1 MCLPEDMK
9 GNMVTLTP
17 YYGCLSNI
25 VENMAKTKKYTGE
38 EVLTLVGQYM
48 SDADTAKVRA
58 AYEWASDLHKG
69 QLRKSGE
76 PYIIHPIQVAGILA
90 ELKMGTATVIS
101 GYLHDV
107 VEDTPATLADVE
119 AKFGETISQIIDGVT
134 KISKIQYKNSQEQ
147 LAENHRKLLL
157 AMSKDIRVI
166 IVKLADRL
174 HNMRTLGALREEK
187 QHRIA
192 SETLDIYAPL
202 ADRLGISTIKWEL
215 EDLSLSYLNQEKYH
229 SIASR
234 MNMKRDERIRYVQ
247 EAVSEIEAAIQ
258 ELELQHIDVYGRPK
272 HIYSIYRKM
281 TDKHKAFEEIYDL
294 SAVRVLTETIPDT
307 YAVLGAI
314 HSKWMPLPG
323 RFKDYIAL
331 PKANGYQSL
340 HTTVIGPGGR
350 PLEVQ
355 IRTHTMHEVAEFGV
369 AAHWAYKQNKG
380 ANKEVKIND
389 HSQQALNVIQGI
401 LELQEDAKNAEDF
414 MDGVQG
420 DLFSDRVYAFTP
432 RGDVF
437 ELAKG
442 AGPLDM
448 AFSIHTNV
456 GIKTTGA
463 KINGRIVPLDYKI
476 KTGDIIE
483 IITSTSAKPSRDWLD
498 LVSTRRAR
506 NKIKQYFKQLDRD
519 DNIEAGRELVTRNL
533 RDTGFSTIAILSTEN
548 LTKTAEVLHYHS
560 YDDMFAA
567 IGYGDVTVPGVV
579 NKLTEGIREAQQEA
593 ETAELQRE
601 LLEEGHE
608 IKRGETAL
616 TQRQKGSADDIVIA
630 GVDNLLIRLGRCC
643 TPVPGDQVIG
653 YITKGRGI
661 SVHRVGC
668 PNIRAAETQGQR
680 LVDVQWED
688 EEGLKPNYDA
698 DLTVHG
704 ENRNGLLNDV
714 LRAVNGRT
722 RFVNSVNG
730 HVTKN
735 GMAQV
740 SLSLGVKNSMQL
752 NGIMDALNTLPAVY
766 DVERT
771 FH

>member
-1 MCLPEDMK
+1 
-9 GNMVTLTP
+9 
-17 YYGCLSNI
+17 
-25 VENMAKTKKYTGE
+25 MAKTKHYTGP
-38 EVLTLVGQYM
+38 EVLEMVGQYM
-48 SDADTAKVRA
+48 SESDTKNVKK
-58 AYEWASDLHKG
+58 AYEWASELHKE
-69 QLRKSGE
+69 QKRKSGE

-90 ELKMGTATVIS
+90 ELKMDTATVIS

-107 VEDTPATLADVE
+107 VEDTTATLQDVRDN
-119 AKFGETISQIIDGVT
+119 FGETIAQIIDGVT
-134 KISKIQYKNSQEQ
+134 KISKIQYQSSQEQ

-187 QHRIA
+187 QKRIA
-192 SETLDIYAPL
+192 KETLEIYAPL

-215 EDLSLSYLNQEKYH
+215 EDLSLSYIDPEQYYH
-229 SIASR
+229 IASL
-234 MNMKRDERIRYVQ
+234 MNMKREERISYVQ
-247 EAVSEIEAAIQ
+247 EAVDQINGAIKD
-258 ELELQHIDVYGRPK
+258 LELSHVDVYGRPK

-281 TDKHKAFEEIYDL
+281 VDKHKAFEEIYDL
-294 SAVRVLTETIPDT
+294 LAVRVLTDSIPDT

-314 HSKWMPLPG
+314 HSKWTPIPG

-340 HTTVIGPGGR
+340 HTTVIGPDGR

-355 IRTHTMHEVAEFGV
+355 IRTHHMHEVAEYGV
-369 AAHWAYKQNKG
+369 AAHWAYKKNRDS
-380 ANKEVKIND
+380 NKEANVDDN
-389 HSQQALNVIQGI
+389 SQQALNVIQGI
-401 LELQEDAKNAEDF
+401 LELQENAKNAEDF
-414 MDGVQG
+414 MDGVTG

-448 AFSIHTNV
+448 AFSIHTNI

-483 IITSTSAKPSRDWLD
+483 IITSANAKPSRDWLEI
-498 LVSTRRAR
+498 VSTRRAR
-506 NKIKQYFKQLDRD
+506 NKIKQYFKQLDRE
-519 DNIEAGRELVTRNL
+519 DNISAARELLAKNL
-533 RDTGFSTIAILSTEN
+533 RDNNFNPAEILTPEN
-548 LTKTAEVLHYHS
+548 IQETADKMHYHTP
-560 YDDMFAA
+560 DDILAA
-567 IGYGDVTVPGVV
+567 IGFGDIAVPGVA
-579 NKLTEGIREAQQEA
+579 NKLTEKIREANEEA
-593 ETAELQRE
+593 ATAELQRE
-601 LLEEGHE
+601 MLEEGHE
-608 IKRGETAL
+608 ITRDETAF
-616 TQRQKGSADDIVIA
+616 TKRQKSTADDIVIA
-630 GVDNLLIRLGRCC
+630 GVDNLLVRLGRCC
-643 TPVPGDQVIG
+643 TPVPGDDVKG

-668 PNIRAAETQGQR
+668 PNIRAAQLQGQR

-688 EEGLKPNYDA
+688 ENGSKPNYDA

-704 ENRNGLLNDV
+704 ENRGGLLNDV
-714 LRAVNGRT
+714 LRSVNGRT
-722 RFVNSVNG
+722 RYVNSVNG

-740 SLSLGVKNSMQL
+740 SLSIGVKNSEQL
-752 NGIMDALNTLPAVY
+752 TAIMDSLNNLPAVY

>member
-1 MCLPEDMK
+1 
-9 GNMVTLTP
+9 MV
-17 YYGCLSNI
+17 
-25 VENMAKTKKYTGE
+25 E
-38 EVLTLVGQYM
+38 QYM
-48 SDADTAKVRA
+48 APADAEKVKL
-58 AYEWASDLHKG
+58 AYDWASELHHN
-69 QLRKSGE
+69 QFRKSGE

-90 ELKMGTATVIS
+90 ELKMDTATVIS

-107 VEDTPATLADVE
+107 VEDTPASIQDIE
-119 AKFGETISQIIDGVT
+119 EKFGATIAQIIDGVT
-134 KISKIQYKNSQEQ
+134 KISKIEYKNSREQ

-187 QHRIA
+187 QRRIA

-202 ADRLGISTIKWEL
+202 ADRLGISAIKWEL
-215 EDLSLSYLNQEKYH
+215 EDLALSYLDPEKYYM
-229 SIASR
+229 IASQ
-234 MNMKRDERIRYVQ
+234 MNMKRDERIQYVQ
-247 EAVSEIEAAIQ
+247 EAVTEITQAIQ
-258 ELELQHIDVYGRPK
+258 DLELENVSVYGRPK

-294 SAVRVLTETIPDT
+294 SAVRVLTDTIPDT

-340 HTTVIGPGGR
+340 HTTVIGPSGR

-355 IRTHTMHEVAEFGV
+355 IRTHNMHEVAEFGV
-369 AAHWAYKQNKG
+369 AAHWAYKKNKG
-380 ANKEVKIND
+380 SNKEAKVND
-389 HSQQALNVIQGI
+389 QNQQALTVIQGI

-414 MDGVQG
+414 MAGVQG

-463 KINGRIVPLDYKI
+463 KVNGRIVPLDYKI

-483 IITSTSAKPSRDWLD
+483 IITSSTAKPSRDWLD
-498 LVSTRRAR
+498 IVSTRRAR
-506 NKIKQYFKQLDRD
+506 NKIKQYFKQLDRE
-519 DNIEAGRELVTRNL
+519 DNIEAGRDLLARL
-533 RDTGFSTIAILSTEN
+533 LQDTGFDPAAILTVDR
-548 LTKTAEVLHYHS
+548 LAKAAEALHYHT
-560 YDDMFAA
+560 YEDMLAA
-567 IGYGDVTVPGVV
+567 LGYGDVAVPGVA
-579 NKLTEGIREAQQEA
+579 NKLTEAIREAQQAA

-608 IKRGETAL
+608 IKRVETAL
-616 TQRQKGSADDIVIA
+616 TQRQKATADDIVIA
-630 GVDNLLIRLGRCC
+630 GVDNLLVRLGRCC
-643 TPVPGDQVIG
+643 TPVPGDDVTG

-688 EEGLKPNYDA
+688 EKGLKPNYDA

-722 RFVNSVNG
+722 KFVNSVNG

-740 SLSLGVKNSMQL
+740 SLSIGVKNSEQL
-752 NGIMDALNTLPAVY
+752 GNIMDALNNLPAVY

>member
-1 MCLPEDMK
+1 
-9 GNMVTLTP
+9 
-17 YYGCLSNI
+17 
-25 VENMAKTKKYTGE
+25 MAKTKHYTGP
-38 EVLTLVGQYM
+38 EVLEMVGQYM
-48 SDADTAKVRA
+48 SESDTKNVKK
-58 AYEWASDLHKG
+58 AYEWASELHKE
-69 QLRKSGE
+69 QKRKSGE

-90 ELKMGTATVIS
+90 ELKMDTATVIS

-107 VEDTPATLADVE
+107 VEDTTATLQDVRDN
-119 AKFGETISQIIDGVT
+119 FGETIAQIIDGVT
-134 KISKIQYKNSQEQ
+134 KISKIQYQSSQEQ

-157 AMSKDIRVI
+157 AMPKDIRVI

-187 QHRIA
+187 QKRIA
-192 SETLDIYAPL
+192 KETLEIYAPL

-215 EDLSLSYLNQEKYH
+215 EDLSLSYIDSEQYYH
-229 SIASR
+229 IASL
-234 MNMKRDERIRYVQ
+234 MNMKREERISYVQ
-247 EAVSEIEAAIQ
+247 EAVDQINGAIKD
-258 ELELQHIDVYGRPK
+258 LELSHVNVYGRPK

-281 TDKHKAFEEIYDL
+281 VDKHKAFEEIYDL
-294 SAVRVLTETIPDT
+294 LAVRVLTDSIPDT

-314 HSKWMPLPG
+314 HSKWTPIPG

-340 HTTVIGPGGR
+340 HTTVIGPDGR

-355 IRTHTMHEVAEFGV
+355 IRTHHMHEVAEYGV
-369 AAHWAYKQNKG
+369 AAHWAYKKNRG
-380 ANKEVKIND
+380 SNKEANVDGN
-389 HSQQALNVIQGI
+389 SQQALNVIQGI
-401 LELQEDAKNAEDF
+401 LELQENAKNAEDF
-414 MDGVQG
+414 MDGVTG

-448 AFSIHTNV
+448 AFSIHTNI

-483 IITSTSAKPSRDWLD
+483 IITSANAKPSRDWLEI
-498 LVSTRRAR
+498 VSTRRAR
-506 NKIKQYFKQLDRD
+506 NKIKQYFKQLDRE
-519 DNIEAGRELVTRNL
+519 DNIAAARELLAKNL
-533 RDTGFSTIAILSTEN
+533 RDNNFNPAEILTPEN
-548 LTKTAEVLHYHS
+548 IQETADKMHYHTP
-560 YDDMFAA
+560 DDMLAA
-567 IGYGDVTVPGVV
+567 IGFGDIAVPGVA
-579 NKLTEGIREAQQEA
+579 NKLTEKIREANEEA
-593 ETAELQRE
+593 ATAELQRE
-601 LLEEGHE
+601 MLEEGHE
-608 IKRGETAL
+608 ITRDETAF
-616 TQRQKGSADDIVIA
+616 TKRQKSTADDIVIA
-630 GVDNLLIRLGRCC
+630 GVDNLLVRLGRCC
-643 TPVPGDQVIG
+643 TPVPGDDVKG

-668 PNIRAAETQGQR
+668 PNIRAAQLQGQR

-688 EEGLKPNYDA
+688 ENGSKPNYDA

-704 ENRNGLLNDV
+704 ENRGGLLNDV
-714 LRAVNGRT
+714 LRSVNGRT
-722 RFVNSVNG
+722 RYVNSVNG

-740 SLSLGVKNSMQL
+740 SLSIGVKNSEQL
-752 NGIMDALNTLPAVY
+752 TAIMDSLNNLPAVY

>member
-1 MCLPEDMK
+1 
-9 GNMVTLTP
+9 
-17 YYGCLSNI
+17 
-25 VENMAKTKKYTGE
+25 MAKTKHYTGP
-38 EVLTLVGQYM
+38 EVLEMVGQYM
-48 SDADTAKVRA
+48 SESDTKNVKK
-58 AYEWASDLHKG
+58 AYEWASELHKE
-69 QLRKSGE
+69 QKRKSGE

-90 ELKMGTATVIS
+90 ELKMDTATVIS

-107 VEDTPATLADVE
+107 VEDTTATLQDVRDN
-119 AKFGETISQIIDGVT
+119 FGETIAQIIDGVT
-134 KISKIQYKNSQEQ
+134 KISKIQYQSSQEQ

-187 QHRIA
+187 QKRIA
-192 SETLDIYAPL
+192 KETLEIYAPL

-215 EDLSLSYLNQEKYH
+215 EDLSLSYIDSEQYYH
-229 SIASR
+229 IASL
-234 MNMKRDERIRYVQ
+234 MNMKREERISYVQ
-247 EAVSEIEAAIQ
+247 EAVDQINGAIKD
-258 ELELQHIDVYGRPK
+258 LELSHVDVYGRPK

-281 TDKHKAFEEIYDL
+281 VDKHKAFEEIYDL
-294 SAVRVLTETIPDT
+294 LAVRVLTDSIPDT

-314 HSKWMPLPG
+314 HSKWTPIPG

-340 HTTVIGPGGR
+340 HTTVIGPDGR

-355 IRTHTMHEVAEFGV
+355 IRTHHMHEVAEYGV
-369 AAHWAYKQNKG
+369 AAHWAYKKNRG
-380 ANKEVKIND
+380 SNKEANVDGN
-389 HSQQALNVIQGI
+389 SQQALNVIQGI
-401 LELQEDAKNAEDF
+401 LELQENAKNAEDF
-414 MDGVQG
+414 MDGVTG

-448 AFSIHTNV
+448 AFSIHTNI

-483 IITSTSAKPSRDWLD
+483 IITSANAKPSRDWLEI
-498 LVSTRRAR
+498 VSTRRAR
-506 NKIKQYFKQLDRD
+506 NKIKQYFKQLDRE
-519 DNIEAGRELVTRNL
+519 DNIAAARELLAKNL
-533 RDTGFSTIAILSTEN
+533 RDNNFNPAEILTPEN
-548 LTKTAEVLHYHS
+548 IQETADKMHYHTP
-560 YDDMFAA
+560 DDMLAA
-567 IGYGDVTVPGVV
+567 IGFGDIAVPGVA
-579 NKLTEGIREAQQEA
+579 NKLTEKIREANEEA
-593 ETAELQRE
+593 ATAELQRE
-601 LLEEGHE
+601 MLEEGHE
-608 IKRGETAL
+608 ITRDETAF
-616 TQRQKGSADDIVIA
+616 TKRQKSTADDIVIA
-630 GVDNLLIRLGRCC
+630 GVDNLLVRLGRCC
-643 TPVPGDQVIG
+643 TPVPGDDVKG

-668 PNIRAAETQGQR
+668 PNIRAAQLQGQR

-688 EEGLKPNYDA
+688 ENGSKPNYDA

-704 ENRNGLLNDV
+704 ENRGGLLNDV
-714 LRAVNGRT
+714 LRSVNGRT
-722 RFVNSVNG
+722 RYVNSVNG

-740 SLSLGVKNSMQL
+740 SLSIGVKNSEQL
-752 NGIMDALNTLPAVY
+752 TAIMDSLNNLPAVY

>member
-1 MCLPEDMK
+1 
-9 GNMVTLTP
+9 
-17 YYGCLSNI
+17 
-25 VENMAKTKKYTGE
+25 MAPA
-38 EVLTLVGQYM
+38 
-48 SDADTAKVRA
+48 DAEKVKL
-58 AYEWASDLHKG
+58 AYEWASDLHHE
-69 QLRKSGE
+69 QFRKSGE

-90 ELKMGTATVIS
+90 ELKMDTATVIS

-107 VEDTPATLADVE
+107 VEDTPASLKDIE
-119 AKFGETISQIIDGVT
+119 DKFGPTIAQIIDGVT
-134 KISKIQYKNSQEQ
+134 KISKIQYQNSQEQ

-187 QHRIA
+187 QRRIA

-215 EDLSLSYLNQEKYH
+215 EDLALSYLDPEKYYM
-229 SIASR
+229 IASQ
-234 MNMKRDERIRYVQ
+234 MNMKRDERIQYVQ
-247 EAVSEIEAAIQ
+247 EAVSEITQAIQ
-258 ELELQHIDVYGRPK
+258 DLELENVSVYGRPK

-294 SAVRVLTETIPDT
+294 SAVRVLTENIPDT

-340 HTTVIGPGGR
+340 HTTVIGPSGR

-355 IRTHTMHEVAEFGV
+355 IRTHAMHEVAEYGV
-369 AAHWAYKQNKG
+369 AAHWAYKKNKG
-380 ANKEVKIND
+380 SNKEAKVKD
-389 HSQQALNVIQGI
+389 HNQQALNVIQGI

-414 MDGVQG
+414 MAGVQG

-463 KINGRIVPLDYKI
+463 KVNGRIVPLDYKI

-483 IITSTSAKPSRDWLD
+483 IITSSTAKPSRDWLD

-519 DNIEAGRELVTRNL
+519 DNIEAGRELLSRIL
-533 RDTGFSTIAILSTEN
+533 RETGFEPSHLLTIERLIT
-548 LTKTAEVLHYHS
+548 TADMLHYHT
-560 YDDMFAA
+560 YEDMLAA
-567 IGYGDVTVPGVV
+567 IGYGDVAVPGVA
-579 NKLTEGIREAQQEA
+579 NKLTEAIREAQQEA

-608 IKRGETAL
+608 IKRDETAL
-616 TQRQKGSADDIVIA
+616 TQRQKATADDIVIA
-630 GVDNLLIRLGRCC
+630 GVDNLLVRLGRCC
-643 TPVPGDQVIG
+643 TPVPGDAVKG

-688 EEGLKPNYDA
+688 EKGLKPNYDA

-714 LRAVNGRT
+714 LRSVNGRT
-722 RFVNSVNG
+722 KFVNSVNG

-740 SLSLGVKNSMQL
+740 SLSIGVKNNEQL
-752 NGIMDALNTLPAVY
+752 GLIMDALNNLPAVY
-766 DVERT
+766 DAERA

>member
-1 MCLPEDMK
+1 
-9 GNMVTLTP
+9 
-17 YYGCLSNI
+17 
-25 VENMAKTKKYTGE
+25 MAKTKHYTGP
-38 EVLTLVGQYM
+38 EVLEMVGQYM
-48 SDADTAKVRA
+48 SESDTKNVKK
-58 AYEWASDLHKG
+58 AYEWASELHKE
-69 QLRKSGE
+69 QKRKSGE

-90 ELKMGTATVIS
+90 ELKMDTATVIS

-107 VEDTPATLADVE
+107 VEDTTATLQDVRDN
-119 AKFGETISQIIDGVT
+119 FGETIAQIIDGVT
-134 KISKIQYKNSQEQ
+134 KISKIQYQSSQEQ
-147 LAENHRKLLL
+147 LAENHRKLLS

-187 QHRIA
+187 QKRIA
-192 SETLDIYAPL
+192 KETLEIYAPL

-215 EDLSLSYLNQEKYH
+215 EDLSLSYIDSEQYYH
-229 SIASR
+229 IASL
-234 MNMKRDERIRYVQ
+234 MNMKREERISYVQ
-247 EAVSEIEAAIQ
+247 EAVDQINGAIKD
-258 ELELQHIDVYGRPK
+258 LELSHVNVYGRPK

-281 TDKHKAFEEIYDL
+281 VDKHKAFEEIYDL
-294 SAVRVLTETIPDT
+294 LAVRVLTDSIPDT

-314 HSKWMPLPG
+314 HSKWTPIPG

-340 HTTVIGPGGR
+340 HTTVIGPDGR

-355 IRTHTMHEVAEFGV
+355 IRTHHMHEVAEYGV
-369 AAHWAYKQNKG
+369 AAHWAYKKNRG
-380 ANKEVKIND
+380 SNKEANVDGN
-389 HSQQALNVIQGI
+389 SQQALNVIQGI
-401 LELQEDAKNAEDF
+401 LELQENAKNAEDF
-414 MDGVQG
+414 MDGVTG

-448 AFSIHTNV
+448 AFSIHTNI

-483 IITSTSAKPSRDWLD
+483 IITSANAKPSRDWLEI
-498 LVSTRRAR
+498 VSTRRAR
-506 NKIKQYFKQLDRD
+506 NKIKQYFKQLDRE
-519 DNIEAGRELVTRNL
+519 DNIAAARELLAKNL
-533 RDTGFSTIAILSTEN
+533 RDNNFNPAEILTPEN
-548 LTKTAEVLHYHS
+548 IQETADKMHYHTP
-560 YDDMFAA
+560 DDMLAA
-567 IGYGDVTVPGVV
+567 IGFGDIAVPGVA
-579 NKLTEGIREAQQEA
+579 NKLTEKIREANEEA
-593 ETAELQRE
+593 ATAELQRE
-601 LLEEGHE
+601 MLEEGHE
-608 IKRGETAL
+608 ITRDETAF
-616 TQRQKGSADDIVIA
+616 TKRQKSTADDIVIA
-630 GVDNLLIRLGRCC
+630 GVDNLLVRLGRCC
-643 TPVPGDQVIG
+643 TPVPGDDVKG

-668 PNIRAAETQGQR
+668 PNIRAAQLQGQR

-688 EEGLKPNYDA
+688 ENGSKPNYDA

-704 ENRNGLLNDV
+704 ENRGGLLNDV
-714 LRAVNGRT
+714 LRSVNGRT
-722 RFVNSVNG
+722 RYVNSVNG

-740 SLSLGVKNSMQL
+740 SLSIGVKNSEQL
-752 NGIMDALNTLPAVY
+752 TAIMDSLNNLPAVY

>member
-1 MCLPEDMK
+1 
-9 GNMVTLTP
+9 
-17 YYGCLSNI
+17 
-25 VENMAKTKKYTGE
+25 MAKTKHYTGP
-38 EVLTLVGQYM
+38 EVLEMVGQYM
-48 SDADTAKVRA
+48 SESDTKNVKK
-58 AYEWASDLHKG
+58 AYEWASELHKE
-69 QLRKSGE
+69 QKRKSGE

-90 ELKMGTATVIS
+90 ELKMDTATVIS

-107 VEDTPATLADVE
+107 VEDTTATLQDVRDN
-119 AKFGETISQIIDGVT
+119 FGETIAQIIDGVT
-134 KISKIQYKNSQEQ
+134 KISKIQYQSSQEQ

-187 QHRIA
+187 QKRIA
-192 SETLDIYAPL
+192 KETLEIYAPL

-215 EDLSLSYLNQEKYH
+215 EDLSLSYIDPEQYYH
-229 SIASR
+229 IASL
-234 MNMKRDERIRYVQ
+234 MNMKREERISYVQ
-247 EAVSEIEAAIQ
+247 EAVEQINGAIKD
-258 ELELQHIDVYGRPK
+258 LELSHVDVYGRPK

-281 TDKHKAFEEIYDL
+281 VDKHKAFEEIYDL
-294 SAVRVLTETIPDT
+294 LAVRVLTDSIPDT

-314 HSKWMPLPG
+314 HSKWTPIPG

-340 HTTVIGPGGR
+340 HTTVIGPDGR

-355 IRTHTMHEVAEFGV
+355 IRTHHMHEVAEYGV
-369 AAHWAYKQNKG
+369 AAHWAYKKNRG
-380 ANKEVKIND
+380 SNKEANVDDN
-389 HSQQALNVIQGI
+389 SQQALNVIQGI
-401 LELQEDAKNAEDF
+401 LELQENAKNAEDF
-414 MDGVQG
+414 MDGVTG

-448 AFSIHTNV
+448 AFSIHTNI

-483 IITSTSAKPSRDWLD
+483 IITSANAKPSRDWLEI
-498 LVSTRRAR
+498 VSTRRAR
-506 NKIKQYFKQLDRD
+506 NKIKQYFKQLDRE
-519 DNIEAGRELVTRNL
+519 DNIAAARELLAKNL
-533 RDTGFSTIAILSTEN
+533 RDNNFNPAEILTPEN
-548 LTKTAEVLHYHS
+548 IQETADKMHYHTP
-560 YDDMFAA
+560 DDMLAA
-567 IGYGDVTVPGVV
+567 IGFGDIAVPGVA
-579 NKLTEGIREAQQEA
+579 NKLTEKIREANEEA
-593 ETAELQRE
+593 ATAELQRE
-601 LLEEGHE
+601 MLEEGHE
-608 IKRGETAL
+608 ITRDETAF
-616 TQRQKGSADDIVIA
+616 TKRQKSTADDIVIA
-630 GVDNLLIRLGRCC
+630 GVDNLLVRLGRCC
-643 TPVPGDQVIG
+643 TPVPGDDVKG

-668 PNIRAAETQGQR
+668 PNIRAAQLQGQR

-688 EEGLKPNYDA
+688 ENGSKPNYDA

-704 ENRNGLLNDV
+704 ENRGGLLNDV
-714 LRAVNGRT
+714 LRSVNGRT
-722 RFVNSVNG
+722 RHVNSVNG

-740 SLSLGVKNSMQL
+740 SLSIGVKNSEQL
-752 NGIMDALNTLPAVY
+752 TAIMDSLNNLPAVY

>member
-1 MCLPEDMK
+1 
-9 GNMVTLTP
+9 
-17 YYGCLSNI
+17 
-25 VENMAKTKKYTGE
+25 MAKTKHYTGP
-38 EVLTLVGQYM
+38 EVLEMVGQYM
-48 SDADTAKVRA
+48 SESDTKNVKK
-58 AYEWASDLHKG
+58 AYEWASELHKE
-69 QLRKSGE
+69 QKRKSGE

-90 ELKMGTATVIS
+90 ELKMDTATVIS

-107 VEDTPATLADVE
+107 VEDTTATLQDVRDN
-119 AKFGETISQIIDGVT
+119 FGETIAQIIDGVT
-134 KISKIQYKNSQEQ
+134 KISKIQYQSSQEQ

-187 QHRIA
+187 QKRIA
-192 SETLDIYAPL
+192 KETLEIYAPL

-215 EDLSLSYLNQEKYH
+215 EDLSLSYIDPEQYYH
-229 SIASR
+229 IASL
-234 MNMKRDERIRYVQ
+234 MNMKREERISYVQ
-247 EAVSEIEAAIQ
+247 EAVDQINGAIKD
-258 ELELQHIDVYGRPK
+258 LELSHVDVYGRPK

-281 TDKHKAFEEIYDL
+281 VDKHKAFEEIYDL
-294 SAVRVLTETIPDT
+294 LAVRVLTDSIPDT

-314 HSKWMPLPG
+314 HSKWTPIPG

-340 HTTVIGPGGR
+340 HTTVIGPDGC

-355 IRTHTMHEVAEFGV
+355 IRTHHMHEVAEYGV
-369 AAHWAYKQNKG
+369 AAHWAYKKNRG
-380 ANKEVKIND
+380 LNKEGNVDEN
-389 HSQQALNVIQGI
+389 SQQALNVIQGI
-401 LELQEDAKNAEDF
+401 LELQENAKNAEDF
-414 MDGVQG
+414 MDGVTG

-448 AFSIHTNV
+448 AFSIHTNI

-483 IITSTSAKPSRDWLD
+483 IITSANAKPSRDWLEI
-498 LVSTRRAR
+498 VSTRRAR
-506 NKIKQYFKQLDRD
+506 NKIKQYFKQLDRE
-519 DNIEAGRELVTRNL
+519 DNIAAARELLAKNL
-533 RDTGFSTIAILSTEN
+533 RDNNFNPAEILTPEN
-548 LTKTAEVLHYHS
+548 IQETADKMHYHTP
-560 YDDMFAA
+560 DDMLAA
-567 IGYGDVTVPGVV
+567 IGFGDIAVPGVA
-579 NKLTEGIREAQQEA
+579 NKLTEKIREANEEA
-593 ETAELQRE
+593 ATAELQRE
-601 LLEEGHE
+601 MLEEGHK
-608 IKRGETAL
+608 ITRDETAF
-616 TQRQKGSADDIVIA
+616 TKRQKSTADDIVIA
-630 GVDNLLIRLGRCC
+630 GVDNLLVRLGRCC
-643 TPVPGDQVIG
+643 TPVPGDDVKG

-668 PNIRAAETQGQR
+668 PNIRAAQLQGQR

-688 EEGLKPNYDA
+688 ENGSKPNYDA

-704 ENRNGLLNDV
+704 ENRGGLLNDV
-714 LRAVNGRT
+714 LRSVNGRT
-722 RFVNSVNG
+722 RYVNSVNG

-740 SLSLGVKNSMQL
+740 SLSIGVKNSEQL
-752 NGIMDALNTLPAVY
+752 TAIMDSLNNLPAVY

>member
-1 MCLPEDMK
+1 
-9 GNMVTLTP
+9 
-17 YYGCLSNI
+17 
-25 VENMAKTKKYTGE
+25 MAKTKHYTGP
-38 EVLTLVGQYM
+38 EVLEMVGQYM
-48 SDADTAKVRA
+48 SESDTKNVKK
-58 AYEWASDLHKG
+58 AYEWASELHKE
-69 QLRKSGE
+69 QKRKSGE

-90 ELKMGTATVIS
+90 ELKMDTATVIS

-107 VEDTPATLADVE
+107 VEDTTATLQDVRDN
-119 AKFGETISQIIDGVT
+119 FGETIAQIIDGVT
-134 KISKIQYKNSQEQ
+134 KISKIQYQSSQEQ

-187 QHRIA
+187 QKRIA
-192 SETLDIYAPL
+192 KETLEIYAPL

-215 EDLSLSYLNQEKYH
+215 EDLSLSYIDPEQYYH
-229 SIASR
+229 IASL
-234 MNMKRDERIRYVQ
+234 MNMKREERISYVQ
-247 EAVSEIEAAIQ
+247 EAVDQINGTIKD
-258 ELELQHIDVYGRPK
+258 LELSHVDVYGRPK

-281 TDKHKAFEEIYDL
+281 VDKHKAFEEIYDL
-294 SAVRVLTETIPDT
+294 LAVRALTDSIPDT

-314 HSKWMPLPG
+314 HSKWTPIPG

-340 HTTVIGPGGR
+340 HTTVIGPDGR

-355 IRTHTMHEVAEFGV
+355 IRTHHMHEVAEYGV
-369 AAHWAYKQNKG
+369 AAHWAYKKNRG
-380 ANKEVKIND
+380 SNKEANVDDN
-389 HSQQALNVIQGI
+389 SQQALNVIQGI
-401 LELQEDAKNAEDF
+401 LELQENAKNAEDF
-414 MDGVQG
+414 MDGVTG

-448 AFSIHTNV
+448 AFSIHTNI

-483 IITSTSAKPSRDWLD
+483 IITSANAKPSRDWLEI
-498 LVSTRRAR
+498 VSTRRAR
-506 NKIKQYFKQLDRD
+506 NKIKQYFKQLDRE
-519 DNIEAGRELVTRNL
+519 DNIAAARELLAKNL
-533 RDTGFSTIAILSTEN
+533 RDNNFNPAEILTPEN
-548 LTKTAEVLHYHS
+548 IQETADKMHYHTP
-560 YDDMFAA
+560 DDMLAA
-567 IGYGDVTVPGVV
+567 IGFGDIAVPGVA
-579 NKLTEGIREAQQEA
+579 NKLTEKIREANEEA
-593 ETAELQRE
+593 ATAELQRE
-601 LLEEGHE
+601 MLEEGHE
-608 IKRGETAL
+608 ITRDETAF
-616 TQRQKGSADDIVIA
+616 TKRQKSTADDIVIA
-630 GVDNLLIRLGRCC
+630 GVDNLLVRLGRCC
-643 TPVPGDQVIG
+643 TPVPGDDVKG

-668 PNIRAAETQGQR
+668 PNIRAAQLQGQR

-688 EEGLKPNYDA
+688 ENGSKPNYDA

-704 ENRNGLLNDV
+704 ENRGGLLNDV
-714 LRAVNGRT
+714 LRSVNGRT
-722 RFVNSVNG
+722 RYVNSVNG

-740 SLSLGVKNSMQL
+740 SLSIGVKNSEQL
-752 NGIMDALNTLPAVY
+752 TAIMDSLNNLPAVY

>member
-1 MCLPEDMK
+1 
-9 GNMVTLTP
+9 
-17 YYGCLSNI
+17 
-25 VENMAKTKKYTGE
+25 MAKTKHYTGP
-38 EVLTLVGQYM
+38 EVLEMVGQYM
-48 SDADTAKVRA
+48 SESDTKNVKK
-58 AYEWASDLHKG
+58 AYEWASELHKE
-69 QLRKSGE
+69 QKRKSGE

-90 ELKMGTATVIS
+90 ELKMDTATVIS

-107 VEDTPATLADVE
+107 VEDTTATLQDVRDN
-119 AKFGETISQIIDGVT
+119 FGETIAQIIDGVT
-134 KISKIQYKNSQEQ
+134 KISKIQYQSSQEQ

-187 QHRIA
+187 QKRIA
-192 SETLDIYAPL
+192 KETLEIYAPL

-215 EDLSLSYLNQEKYH
+215 EDLSLSYIDPEQYYH
-229 SIASR
+229 IASL
-234 MNMKRDERIRYVQ
+234 MNMKREERISYVQ
-247 EAVSEIEAAIQ
+247 EAVDQINGAIKD
-258 ELELQHIDVYGRPK
+258 LELSHVDVYGRPK

-281 TDKHKAFEEIYDL
+281 VDKHKAFEEIYDL
-294 SAVRVLTETIPDT
+294 LAVRVLTDSIPDT

-314 HSKWMPLPG
+314 HSKWTPIPG

-340 HTTVIGPGGR
+340 HTTVIGPDGR

-355 IRTHTMHEVAEFGV
+355 IRTHHMHEVAEYGV
-369 AAHWAYKQNKG
+369 AAHWAYKKNRG
-380 ANKEVKIND
+380 SNKEANVDDN
-389 HSQQALNVIQGI
+389 SQQALNVIQGI
-401 LELQEDAKNAEDF
+401 LELQENAKNAEDF
-414 MDGVQG
+414 MDGVTG

-448 AFSIHTNV
+448 AFSIHTNI

-483 IITSTSAKPSRDWLD
+483 IITSANAKPSRDWLEI
-498 LVSTRRAR
+498 VSTRRAR
-506 NKIKQYFKQLDRD
+506 NKIKQYFKQLDRE
-519 DNIEAGRELVTRNL
+519 DNIAAARELLAKNL
-533 RDTGFSTIAILSTEN
+533 RDNNFNPAEILTPEN
-548 LTKTAEVLHYHS
+548 IQETADKMHYHTP
-560 YDDMFAA
+560 DDMLAA
-567 IGYGDVTVPGVV
+567 IGFGDIAVPGVA
-579 NKLTEGIREAQQEA
+579 NKLTEKIREANEEA
-593 ETAELQRE
+593 ATAELQRE
-601 LLEEGHE
+601 MLEEGHE
-608 IKRGETAL
+608 ITRDETAF
-616 TQRQKGSADDIVIA
+616 TKRQKSTADDIVIA
-630 GVDNLLIRLGRCC
+630 GVDNLLVRLGRCC
-643 TPVPGDQVIG
+643 TPVPGDDVKG

-668 PNIRAAETQGQR
+668 PNIRAAQLQGQR

-688 EEGLKPNYDA
+688 ENGSKPNYDA

-704 ENRNGLLNDV
+704 ENRGGLLNDV
-714 LRAVNGRT
+714 LRSVNGRT
-722 RFVNSVNG
+722 RYVNSVNG
-730 HVTKN
+730 HVTKK

-740 SLSLGVKNSMQL
+740 SLSIGVKNSEQL
-752 NGIMDALNTLPAVY
+752 TAIMDSLNNLPAVY

>member
-1 MCLPEDMK
+1 
-9 GNMVTLTP
+9 
-17 YYGCLSNI
+17 
-25 VENMAKTKKYTGE
+25 MAKTKHYTGP
-38 EVLTLVGQYM
+38 EVLEMVGQYM
-48 SDADTAKVRA
+48 SESDTKNVKK
-58 AYEWASDLHKG
+58 AYEWASELHKE
-69 QLRKSGE
+69 QKRKSGE

-90 ELKMGTATVIS
+90 ELKMDTATVIS

-107 VEDTPATLADVE
+107 VEDTTATLQDVRDN
-119 AKFGETISQIIDGVT
+119 FGETIAQIIDGVT
-134 KISKIQYKNSQEQ
+134 KISKIQYQSSQEQ

-187 QHRIA
+187 QKRIA
-192 SETLDIYAPL
+192 KETLEIYAPL

-215 EDLSLSYLNQEKYH
+215 EDLSLSYIDPEQYYH
-229 SIASR
+229 IASL
-234 MNMKRDERIRYVQ
+234 MNMKREERISYVQ
-247 EAVSEIEAAIQ
+247 EAVDQINGAIKD
-258 ELELQHIDVYGRPK
+258 LELSHVDVYGRPK

-281 TDKHKAFEEIYDL
+281 VDKHKAFEEIYDL
-294 SAVRVLTETIPDT
+294 LAVRVLTDSIPDT

-314 HSKWMPLPG
+314 HSKWTPIPG

-340 HTTVIGPGGR
+340 HTTVIGPDGC

-355 IRTHTMHEVAEFGV
+355 IRTHHMHEVAEYGV
-369 AAHWAYKQNKG
+369 AAHWAYKKNRG
-380 ANKEVKIND
+380 SNKEANVDEN
-389 HSQQALNVIQGI
+389 SQQALNVIQGI
-401 LELQEDAKNAEDF
+401 LELQENAKNAEDF
-414 MDGVQG
+414 MDGVTG

-448 AFSIHTNV
+448 AFSIHTNI

-483 IITSTSAKPSRDWLD
+483 IITSANAKPSRDWLEI
-498 LVSTRRAR
+498 VSTRRAR
-506 NKIKQYFKQLDRD
+506 NKIKQYFKQLDRE
-519 DNIEAGRELVTRNL
+519 DNIAAARELLAKNL
-533 RDTGFSTIAILSTEN
+533 RDNNFNPAEILTPEN
-548 LTKTAEVLHYHS
+548 IQETADKMHYHTP
-560 YDDMFAA
+560 DDMLAA
-567 IGYGDVTVPGVV
+567 IGFGDIAVPGVA
-579 NKLTEGIREAQQEA
+579 NKLTEKIREANEEA
-593 ETAELQRE
+593 ATAELQRE
-601 LLEEGHE
+601 MLEEGHK
-608 IKRGETAL
+608 ITRDETAF
-616 TQRQKGSADDIVIA
+616 TKRQKSTADDIVIA
-630 GVDNLLIRLGRCC
+630 GVDNLLVRLGRCC
-643 TPVPGDQVIG
+643 TPVPGDDVKG

-668 PNIRAAETQGQR
+668 PNIRAAQLQGQR

-688 EEGLKPNYDA
+688 ENGSKPNYDA

-704 ENRNGLLNDV
+704 ENRGGLLNDV
-714 LRAVNGRT
+714 LRSVNGRT
-722 RFVNSVNG
+722 RYVNSVNG

-740 SLSLGVKNSMQL
+740 SLSIGVKNSEQL
-752 NGIMDALNTLPAVY
+752 TAIMDSLNNLPAVY

>member
-1 MCLPEDMK
+1 
-9 GNMVTLTP
+9 
-17 YYGCLSNI
+17 
-25 VENMAKTKKYTGE
+25 MAKTKQYTGP
-38 EVLTLVGQYM
+38 EVLEMVGQYM
-48 SDADTAKVRA
+48 SESDTKNVKK
-58 AYEWASDLHKG
+58 AYEWASELHKE
-69 QLRKSGE
+69 QKRKSGE

-90 ELKMGTATVIS
+90 ELKMDTATVIS

-107 VEDTPATLADVE
+107 VEDTTATLQDVRDN
-119 AKFGETISQIIDGVT
+119 FGETIAQIIDGVT
-134 KISKIQYKNSQEQ
+134 KISKIQYQSSQEQ

-187 QHRIA
+187 QKRIA
-192 SETLDIYAPL
+192 KETLEIYAPL

-215 EDLSLSYLNQEKYH
+215 EDLSLSYIDPEQYYH
-229 SIASR
+229 IASL
-234 MNMKRDERIRYVQ
+234 MNMKREERISYVQ
-247 EAVSEIEAAIQ
+247 EAVEQINGAIKD
-258 ELELQHIDVYGRPK
+258 LELSHVDVYGRPK

-281 TDKHKAFEEIYDL
+281 VDKHKAFEEIYDL
-294 SAVRVLTETIPDT
+294 LAVRVLTDSIPDT

-314 HSKWMPLPG
+314 HSKWTPIPG

-340 HTTVIGPGGR
+340 HTTVIGPDGR

-355 IRTHTMHEVAEFGV
+355 IRTHHMHEVAEYGV
-369 AAHWAYKQNKG
+369 AAHWAYKKNRG
-380 ANKEVKIND
+380 SNKEANVDDN
-389 HSQQALNVIQGI
+389 SQQALNVIQGI
-401 LELQEDAKNAEDF
+401 LELQENAKNAEDF
-414 MDGVQG
+414 MDGVTG

-448 AFSIHTNV
+448 AFSIHTNI

-483 IITSTSAKPSRDWLD
+483 IITSANAKPSRDWLEI
-498 LVSTRRAR
+498 VSTRRAR
-506 NKIKQYFKQLDRD
+506 NKIKQYFKQLDRE
-519 DNIEAGRELVTRNL
+519 DNIAAARELLAKNL
-533 RDTGFSTIAILSTEN
+533 RDNNFNPAEILTPEN
-548 LTKTAEVLHYHS
+548 IQETADKMHYHTP
-560 YDDMFAA
+560 DDMLAA
-567 IGYGDVTVPGVV
+567 IGFGDIAVPGVA
-579 NKLTEGIREAQQEA
+579 NKLTEKIREANEEA
-593 ETAELQRE
+593 ATAELQRE
-601 LLEEGHE
+601 MLEEGHE
-608 IKRGETAL
+608 ITRDETAF
-616 TQRQKGSADDIVIA
+616 TKRQKSTADDIVIA
-630 GVDNLLIRLGRCC
+630 GVDNLLVRLGRCC
-643 TPVPGDQVIG
+643 TPVPGDDVKG

-668 PNIRAAETQGQR
+668 PNIRAAQLQGQR
-680 LVDVQWED
+680 LLDVQWED
-688 EEGLKPNYDA
+688 ENGSKPNYDA

-704 ENRNGLLNDV
+704 ENRGGLLNDV
-714 LRAVNGRT
+714 LRSVNGRT
-722 RFVNSVNG
+722 RYVNSVNG

-740 SLSLGVKNSMQL
+740 SLSIGVKNSEQL
-752 NGIMDALNTLPAVY
+752 TAIMDSLNNLPAVY

>member
-1 MCLPEDMK
+1 M
-9 GNMVTLTP
+9 
-17 YYGCLSNI
+17 
-25 VENMAKTKKYTGE
+25 
-38 EVLTLVGQYM
+38 VGQYM
-48 SDADTAKVRA
+48 TPADAEKVKL
-58 AYEWASDLHKG
+58 AYDWASELHHN
-69 QLRKSGE
+69 QFRKSGE

-90 ELKMGTATVIS
+90 ELKMDTATVIS

-107 VEDTPATLADVE
+107 VEDTPASIQDIE
-119 AKFGETISQIIDGVT
+119 EKFGATIAQIIDGVT
-134 KISKIQYKNSQEQ
+134 KISKIEYKNSREQ

-187 QHRIA
+187 QRRIA

-215 EDLSLSYLNQEKYH
+215 EDLALSYLDPEKYYM
-229 SIASR
+229 IASQ
-234 MNMKRDERIRYVQ
+234 MNMKRDERIQYVQ
-247 EAVSEIEAAIQ
+247 EAVTEITQAIQ
-258 ELELQHIDVYGRPK
+258 DLELENVSVYGRPK

-294 SAVRVLTETIPDT
+294 SAVRVLTDTIPDT

-340 HTTVIGPGGR
+340 HTTVIGPSGR

-355 IRTHTMHEVAEFGV
+355 IRTHNMHEVAEFGV
-369 AAHWAYKQNKG
+369 AAHWAYKKNKG
-380 ANKEVKIND
+380 SNKEAKVND
-389 HSQQALNVIQGI
+389 QNQQALTVIQGI

-414 MDGVQG
+414 MAGVQG

-463 KINGRIVPLDYKI
+463 KVNGRIVPLDYKI

-483 IITSTSAKPSRDWLD
+483 IITSSTAKPSRDWLD
-498 LVSTRRAR
+498 IVSTRRAR
-506 NKIKQYFKQLDRD
+506 NKIKQYFKQLDRE
-519 DNIEAGRELVTRNL
+519 DNIEAGRDLLARL
-533 RDTGFSTIAILSTEN
+533 LQDTGFDPAAILTVDR
-548 LTKTAEVLHYHS
+548 LAKAAEALHYHT
-560 YDDMFAA
+560 YEDMLAA
-567 IGYGDVTVPGVV
+567 LGYGDVAVPGVA
-579 NKLTEGIREAQQEA
+579 NKLTEAIREAQQAA

-608 IKRGETAL
+608 IKRVETAL
-616 TQRQKGSADDIVIA
+616 TQRQKATADDIVIA
-630 GVDNLLIRLGRCC
+630 GVDNLLVRLGRCC
-643 TPVPGDQVIG
+643 TPVPGDDVTG

-688 EEGLKPNYDA
+688 EKGLKPNYDA

-722 RFVNSVNG
+722 KFVNSVNG

-740 SLSLGVKNSMQL
+740 SLSIGVKNSEQL
-752 NGIMDALNTLPAVY
+752 GNIMDALNNLPAVY

>member
-1 MCLPEDMK
+1 
-9 GNMVTLTP
+9 
-17 YYGCLSNI
+17 
-25 VENMAKTKKYTGE
+25 MAKTKHYTGP
-38 EVLTLVGQYM
+38 EVLEMVGQYM
-48 SDADTAKVRA
+48 SESDTENVKK
-58 AYEWASDLHKG
+58 AYEWASELHKE
-69 QLRKSGE
+69 QKRKSGE

-90 ELKMGTATVIS
+90 ELKMDTATVIS

-107 VEDTPATLADVE
+107 VEDTTATLQDVRDN
-119 AKFGETISQIIDGVT
+119 FGETIAQIIDGVT
-134 KISKIQYKNSQEQ
+134 KISKIQYQSSQEQ

-187 QHRIA
+187 QKRIA
-192 SETLDIYAPL
+192 NETLEIYAPL

-215 EDLSLSYLNQEKYH
+215 EDLSLSYIDPEQYYH
-229 SIASR
+229 IASL
-234 MNMKRDERIRYVQ
+234 MNMKREERISYVQ
-247 EAVSEIEAAIQ
+247 EAVDQINGAIKD
-258 ELELQHIDVYGRPK
+258 LELSHVDVYGRPK

-281 TDKHKAFEEIYDL
+281 VDKHKAFEEIYDL
-294 SAVRVLTETIPDT
+294 LAVRVLTNSIPDT

-314 HSKWMPLPG
+314 HSKWTPIPG

-340 HTTVIGPGGR
+340 HTTVIGPDGR

-355 IRTHTMHEVAEFGV
+355 IRTHHMHEVAEYGV
-369 AAHWAYKQNKG
+369 AAHWAYKKNRG
-380 ANKEVKIND
+380 SNKEANVDDN
-389 HSQQALNVIQGI
+389 SQQALNVIQGI
-401 LELQEDAKNAEDF
+401 LELQENAKNAEDF
-414 MDGVQG
+414 MDGVTG

-448 AFSIHTNV
+448 AFSIHTNI

-483 IITSTSAKPSRDWLD
+483 IITSANAKPSRDWLEI
-498 LVSTRRAR
+498 VSTRRAR
-506 NKIKQYFKQLDRD
+506 NKIKQYFKQLDRE
-519 DNIEAGRELVTRNL
+519 DNIAAARELLSKNL
-533 RDTGFSTIAILSTEN
+533 RDNNFNPSDILTPEN
-548 LTKTAEVLHYHS
+548 IQETADKMHYHTPN
-560 YDDMFAA
+560 DMLAA
-567 IGYGDVTVPGVV
+567 IGFGDIAVPGVA
-579 NKLTEGIREAQQEA
+579 NKLTEKIREANEEA
-593 ETAELQRE
+593 ATAELQRE
-601 LLEEGHE
+601 MLEEGHE
-608 IKRGETAL
+608 ITRDETAF
-616 TQRQKGSADDIVIA
+616 TKRQKSTADDIVIA
-630 GVDNLLIRLGRCC
+630 GVDNLLVRLGRCC
-643 TPVPGDQVIG
+643 TPVPGDDVKG

-668 PNIRAAETQGQR
+668 PNIRAAQLQGQR

-688 EEGLKPNYDA
+688 ENGSKPNYDA

-704 ENRNGLLNDV
+704 ENRGGLLNDV
-714 LRAVNGRT
+714 LRSVNGRT
-722 RFVNSVNG
+722 RYVNSVNG

-740 SLSLGVKNSMQL
+740 SLSIGVKNSEQL
-752 NGIMDALNTLPAVY
+752 TAIMDSLNNLPAVY

>member
-1 MCLPEDMK
+1 
-9 GNMVTLTP
+9 
-17 YYGCLSNI
+17 
-25 VENMAKTKKYTGE
+25 MAKTKHYTGP
-38 EVLTLVGQYM
+38 EVLEMVGQYM
-48 SDADTAKVRA
+48 SESDTKNVKK
-58 AYEWASDLHKG
+58 AYEWASELHKE
-69 QLRKSGE
+69 QKRKSGE

-90 ELKMGTATVIS
+90 ELKMDTATVIS

-107 VEDTPATLADVE
+107 VEDTTATLQDVRDN
-119 AKFGETISQIIDGVT
+119 FGETIAQIIDGVT
-134 KISKIQYKNSQEQ
+134 KISKIQYQSSQEQ

-187 QHRIA
+187 QKRIA
-192 SETLDIYAPL
+192 KETLEIYAPL

-215 EDLSLSYLNQEKYH
+215 EDLSLSYIDPEQYYH
-229 SIASR
+229 IASL
-234 MNMKRDERIRYVQ
+234 MNMKREERISYVQ
-247 EAVSEIEAAIQ
+247 EAVDQINGTIKD
-258 ELELQHIDVYGRPK
+258 LELSHVDVYGRPK

-281 TDKHKAFEEIYDL
+281 VDKHKAFEEIYDL
-294 SAVRVLTETIPDT
+294 LAVRVLTDSIPDT

-314 HSKWMPLPG
+314 HSKWTPIPG

-340 HTTVIGPGGR
+340 HTTVIGPDGR

-355 IRTHTMHEVAEFGV
+355 IRTHHMHEVAEYGV
-369 AAHWAYKQNKG
+369 AAHWAYKKNRG
-380 ANKEVKIND
+380 SNKEANVDDN
-389 HSQQALNVIQGI
+389 SQQALNVIQGI
-401 LELQEDAKNAEDF
+401 LELQENAKNAEDF
-414 MDGVQG
+414 MDGVTG

-448 AFSIHTNV
+448 AFSIHTNI

-483 IITSTSAKPSRDWLD
+483 IITSANAKPSRDWLEI
-498 LVSTRRAR
+498 VSTRRAR
-506 NKIKQYFKQLDRD
+506 NKIKQYFKQLDRE
-519 DNIEAGRELVTRNL
+519 DNIAAARELLAKNL
-533 RDTGFSTIAILSTEN
+533 RDNNFNPAEILTPEN
-548 LTKTAEVLHYHS
+548 IQETADKMHYHTP
-560 YDDMFAA
+560 DDMLAA
-567 IGYGDVTVPGVV
+567 IGFGDIAVPGVA
-579 NKLTEGIREAQQEA
+579 NKLTEKIREANEEA
-593 ETAELQRE
+593 ATAELQRE
-601 LLEEGHE
+601 MLEEGHE
-608 IKRGETAL
+608 ITRDETAF
-616 TQRQKGSADDIVIA
+616 TKRQKSTADDIVIA
-630 GVDNLLIRLGRCC
+630 GVDNLLVRLGRCC
-643 TPVPGDQVIG
+643 TPVPGDDVKG

-668 PNIRAAETQGQR
+668 PNIRAAQLQGQR

-688 EEGLKPNYDA
+688 ENGSKPSYDA

-704 ENRNGLLNDV
+704 ENRGGLLNDV
-714 LRAVNGRT
+714 LRSVNGRT
-722 RFVNSVNG
+722 RYVNSVNG

-740 SLSLGVKNSMQL
+740 SLSIGVKNSEQL
-752 NGIMDALNTLPAVY
+752 TAIMDSLNNLPAVY

>member
-1 MCLPEDMK
+1 
-9 GNMVTLTP
+9 
-17 YYGCLSNI
+17 
-25 VENMAKTKKYTGE
+25 MAKTKHYTGP
-38 EVLTLVGQYM
+38 EVLEMVGQYM
-48 SDADTAKVRA
+48 SESDTKNVKK
-58 AYEWASDLHKG
+58 AYEWASELHKE
-69 QLRKSGE
+69 QKRKSGE

-90 ELKMGTATVIS
+90 ELKMDTATVIS

-107 VEDTPATLADVE
+107 VEDTTATLQDVRDN
-119 AKFGETISQIIDGVT
+119 FGETIAQIIDGVT
-134 KISKIQYKNSQEQ
+134 KISKIQYQSSQEQ

-187 QHRIA
+187 QKRIA
-192 SETLDIYAPL
+192 KETLEIYAPL

-215 EDLSLSYLNQEKYH
+215 EDLSLSYIDSEQYYH
-229 SIASR
+229 IASL
-234 MNMKRDERIRYVQ
+234 MNMKREERISYVQ
-247 EAVSEIEAAIQ
+247 EAVDQINGAIKD
-258 ELELQHIDVYGRPK
+258 LELSHVNVYGRPK

-281 TDKHKAFEEIYDL
+281 VDKHKAFEEIYDL
-294 SAVRVLTETIPDT
+294 LAVRVLTDSIPDT

-314 HSKWMPLPG
+314 HSKWTPIPG

-340 HTTVIGPGGR
+340 HTTVIGPDGR

-355 IRTHTMHEVAEFGV
+355 IRTHHMHEVAEYGV
-369 AAHWAYKQNKG
+369 AAHWAYKKNRG
-380 ANKEVKIND
+380 SNKEANVDDN
-389 HSQQALNVIQGI
+389 SQQALNVIQGI
-401 LELQEDAKNAEDF
+401 LELQENAKNAEDF
-414 MDGVQG
+414 MDGVTG

-448 AFSIHTNV
+448 AFSIHTNI

-483 IITSTSAKPSRDWLD
+483 IITSANAKPSRDWLEI
-498 LVSTRRAR
+498 VSTRRAR
-506 NKIKQYFKQLDRD
+506 NKIKQYFKQLDRE
-519 DNIEAGRELVTRNL
+519 DNIAAARELLAKNL
-533 RDTGFSTIAILSTEN
+533 RDNNFNPAEILTPEN
-548 LTKTAEVLHYHS
+548 IQETADKMHYHTP
-560 YDDMFAA
+560 DDMLAA
-567 IGYGDVTVPGVV
+567 IGFGDIAVPGVA
-579 NKLTEGIREAQQEA
+579 NKLTEKIREANEEA
-593 ETAELQRE
+593 ATAELQRE
-601 LLEEGHE
+601 MLEEGHE
-608 IKRGETAL
+608 ITRDETAF
-616 TQRQKGSADDIVIA
+616 TKRQKSTADDIVIA
-630 GVDNLLIRLGRCC
+630 GVDNLLVRLGRCC
-643 TPVPGDQVIG
+643 TPVPGDDVKG

-668 PNIRAAETQGQR
+668 PNIRAAQLQGQR

-688 EEGLKPNYDA
+688 ENGSKPNYDA

-704 ENRNGLLNDV
+704 ENRGGLLNDV
-714 LRAVNGRT
+714 LRSVNGRT
-722 RFVNSVNG
+722 RYVNSVNG

-740 SLSLGVKNSMQL
+740 SLSIGVKNSEQL
-752 NGIMDALNTLPAVY
+752 TAIMDSLNNLPAVY

>member
-1 MCLPEDMK
+1 
-9 GNMVTLTP
+9 
-17 YYGCLSNI
+17 
-25 VENMAKTKKYTGE
+25 MAKTKHYTGP
-38 EVLTLVGQYM
+38 EVLEMVGQYM
-48 SDADTAKVRA
+48 SESDTKNVKK
-58 AYEWASDLHKG
+58 AYEWASELHKE
-69 QLRKSGE
+69 QKRKSGE

-90 ELKMGTATVIS
+90 ELKMDTATVIS

-107 VEDTPATLADVE
+107 VEDTTATLQDVRDN
-119 AKFGETISQIIDGVT
+119 FGETIAQIIDGVT
-134 KISKIQYKNSQEQ
+134 KISKIQYQSSQEQ

-187 QHRIA
+187 QKRIA
-192 SETLDIYAPL
+192 KETLEIYAPL

-215 EDLSLSYLNQEKYH
+215 EDLSLSYIDPEQYYH
-229 SIASR
+229 IASL
-234 MNMKRDERIRYVQ
+234 MNMKREERISYVQ
-247 EAVSEIEAAIQ
+247 EAVDQINGAIKD
-258 ELELQHIDVYGRPK
+258 LELSHVDVYGRPK

-281 TDKHKAFEEIYDL
+281 VDKHKAFEEIYDL
-294 SAVRVLTETIPDT
+294 LAVRVLTDSIPDT

-314 HSKWMPLPG
+314 HSKWTPIPG

-340 HTTVIGPGGR
+340 HTTVIGPDGR

-355 IRTHTMHEVAEFGV
+355 IRTHHMHEVAEYGV
-369 AAHWAYKQNKG
+369 AAHWAYKKNRG
-380 ANKEVKIND
+380 SNKEANVDDN
-389 HSQQALNVIQGI
+389 SQQALNVIQGI
-401 LELQEDAKNAEDF
+401 LELQENAKNAEDF
-414 MDGVQG
+414 MDGVTG

-448 AFSIHTNV
+448 AFSIHTNI

-483 IITSTSAKPSRDWLD
+483 IITFANAKPSRDWLEI
-498 LVSTRRAR
+498 VSTRRAR
-506 NKIKQYFKQLDRD
+506 NKIKQYFKQLDRE
-519 DNIEAGRELVTRNL
+519 DNIAAARELLAKNL
-533 RDTGFSTIAILSTEN
+533 RDNNFNPAEILTPEN
-548 LTKTAEVLHYHS
+548 IQETADKMHYHTP
-560 YDDMFAA
+560 DDMLAA
-567 IGYGDVTVPGVV
+567 IGFGDIAVPGVA
-579 NKLTEGIREAQQEA
+579 NKLTEKIREANEEA
-593 ETAELQRE
+593 ATAELQRE
-601 LLEEGHE
+601 MLEEGHE
-608 IKRGETAL
+608 ITRDETAF
-616 TQRQKGSADDIVIA
+616 TKRQKSTADDIVIA
-630 GVDNLLIRLGRCC
+630 GVDNLLVRLGRCC
-643 TPVPGDQVIG
+643 TPVPGDDVKG

-668 PNIRAAETQGQR
+668 PNIRAAQLQGQR

-688 EEGLKPNYDA
+688 ENGSKPNYDA

-704 ENRNGLLNDV
+704 ENRGGLLNDV
-714 LRAVNGRT
+714 LRSVNGRT
-722 RFVNSVNG
+722 RYVNSVNG

-740 SLSLGVKNSMQL
+740 SLSIGVKNSEQL
-752 NGIMDALNTLPAVY
+752 TAIMDSLNNLPAVY

>member
-1 MCLPEDMK
+1 
-9 GNMVTLTP
+9 
-17 YYGCLSNI
+17 
-25 VENMAKTKKYTGE
+25 MAKTKHYTGP
-38 EVLTLVGQYM
+38 EVLEMVGQYM
-48 SDADTAKVRA
+48 SESDTKNVKK
-58 AYEWASDLHKG
+58 AYEWASELHKE
-69 QLRKSGE
+69 QKRKSGE

-90 ELKMGTATVIS
+90 ELKMDTATVIS

-107 VEDTPATLADVE
+107 VEDTTATLQDVRDN
-119 AKFGETISQIIDGVT
+119 FGETIAQIIDGVT
-134 KISKIQYKNSQEQ
+134 KISKIQYQSSQEQ

-187 QHRIA
+187 QKRIA
-192 SETLDIYAPL
+192 KETLEIYAPL

-215 EDLSLSYLNQEKYH
+215 EDLSLSYIDPEQYYH
-229 SIASR
+229 IASL
-234 MNMKRDERIRYVQ
+234 MNMKREERISYVQ
-247 EAVSEIEAAIQ
+247 EAVDQINGAIKD
-258 ELELQHIDVYGRPK
+258 LELSHVDVYGRPK

-281 TDKHKAFEEIYDL
+281 VDKHKAFEEIYDL
-294 SAVRVLTETIPDT
+294 LAVRVLTDSIPDT

-314 HSKWMPLPG
+314 HSKWTPIPG

-340 HTTVIGPGGR
+340 HTTVIGPDGR

-355 IRTHTMHEVAEFGV
+355 IRTHHMHEVAEYGV
-369 AAHWAYKQNKG
+369 AAHWAYKKNRG
-380 ANKEVKIND
+380 SNKEANVDDN
-389 HSQQALNVIQGI
+389 SQQALNVIQGI
-401 LELQEDAKNAEDF
+401 LELQENAKNAEDF
-414 MDGVQG
+414 MDGVTG

-448 AFSIHTNV
+448 AFSIHTNI

-483 IITSTSAKPSRDWLD
+483 IITSANAKPSRDWLEI
-498 LVSTRRAR
+498 VSTRRAR
-506 NKIKQYFKQLDRD
+506 NKIKQYFKQLDRE
-519 DNIEAGRELVTRNL
+519 DNIAAARELLAKNL
-533 RDTGFSTIAILSTEN
+533 RDNNFNPAEILTPEN
-548 LTKTAEVLHYHS
+548 IQETADKMHYHTP
-560 YDDMFAA
+560 DDMLAA
-567 IGYGDVTVPGVV
+567 IGFGDIAVPGVA
-579 NKLTEGIREAQQEA
+579 NKLTEKIREANEEA
-593 ETAELQRE
+593 ATAELQRE
-601 LLEEGHE
+601 MLEEGHE
-608 IKRGETAL
+608 ITRDETAF
-616 TQRQKGSADDIVIA
+616 TKRQKSTADDIVIA
-630 GVDNLLIRLGRCC
+630 GVDNLLVRLGRCC
-643 TPVPGDQVIG
+643 TPVPGDDVKG

-668 PNIRAAETQGQR
+668 PNIRAAQLQGQR

-688 EEGLKPNYDA
+688 ENGSKPNYDA

-704 ENRNGLLNDV
+704 ENRGGLLNDV
-714 LRAVNGRT
+714 LRSVNGRT
-722 RFVNSVNG
+722 HYVNSVNG

-740 SLSLGVKNSMQL
+740 SLSIGVKNSEQL
-752 NGIMDALNTLPAVY
+752 TAIMDSLNNLPAVY

>member
-1 MCLPEDMK
+1 
-9 GNMVTLTP
+9 
-17 YYGCLSNI
+17 
-25 VENMAKTKKYTGE
+25 MARTKSYSGQ
-38 EVLTLVGQYM
+38 EVLDMVGQYM
-48 SDADTAKVRA
+48 VPADAEKVKL
-58 AYEWASDLHKG
+58 AYDWASELHHN
-69 QLRKSGE
+69 QFRKSGE

-90 ELKMGTATVIS
+90 ELKMDTATVIS

-107 VEDTPATLADVE
+107 VEDTPASIQDIE
-119 AKFGETISQIIDGVT
+119 EKFGAMIAQIIDGVT
-134 KISKIQYKNSQEQ
+134 KISKIEYKNSREQ

-187 QHRIA
+187 QRRIA

-215 EDLSLSYLNQEKYH
+215 EDLALSYLDPEKYYM
-229 SIASR
+229 IASQ
-234 MNMKRDERIRYVQ
+234 MNMKRDERIQYVQ
-247 EAVSEIEAAIQ
+247 EAVTEITQAIQ
-258 ELELQHIDVYGRPK
+258 DLELENVSVYGRPK

-294 SAVRVLTETIPDT
+294 SAVRVLTDTIPDT

-340 HTTVIGPGGR
+340 HTTVIGPSGR

-369 AAHWAYKQNKG
+369 AAHWAYKKNKG
-380 ANKEVKIND
+380 SNKEAKVND
-389 HSQQALNVIQGI
+389 QNQQALNVIQGI

-414 MDGVQG
+414 MAGVQG

-463 KINGRIVPLDYKI
+463 KVNGRIVPLDYKI

-483 IITSTSAKPSRDWLD
+483 IITSSTAKPSRDWLD
-498 LVSTRRAR
+498 IVSTRRAR
-506 NKIKQYFKQLDRD
+506 NKIKQYFKQLDRE
-519 DNIEAGRELVTRNL
+519 DNIEAGRDLLARIL
-533 RDTGFSTIAILSTEN
+533 QDTGFDPAAILTVDR
-548 LTKTAEVLHYHS
+548 LVKTAEALHYHT
-560 YDDMFAA
+560 YEDMLAA
-567 IGYGDVTVPGVV
+567 LGYGDVAVPGVA
-579 NKLTEGIREAQQEA
+579 NKLTEAIREAQQEA

-608 IKRGETAL
+608 IKRVETAL
-616 TQRQKGSADDIVIA
+616 TQRQKATADDIVIA
-630 GVDNLLIRLGRCC
+630 GVDNLLVRLGRCC
-643 TPVPGDQVIG
+643 TPVPGDDVTG

-688 EEGLKPNYDA
+688 EKGLKPNYDA

-722 RFVNSVNG
+722 KFVNSVNG

-740 SLSLGVKNSMQL
+740 SLSIGVKNSEQL
-752 NGIMDALNTLPAVY
+752 GNIMDALNNLPAVY

>member
-1 MCLPEDMK
+1 
-9 GNMVTLTP
+9 
-17 YYGCLSNI
+17 
-25 VENMAKTKKYTGE
+25 MAKTKHYTGP
-38 EVLTLVGQYM
+38 EVLEMVGQYM
-48 SDADTAKVRA
+48 SESDTKNVKK
-58 AYEWASDLHKG
+58 AYEWASELHKE
-69 QLRKSGE
+69 QKRKSGE

-90 ELKMGTATVIS
+90 ELKMDTATVIS

-107 VEDTPATLADVE
+107 VEDTTATLQDVRDN
-119 AKFGETISQIIDGVT
+119 FGETIAQIIDGVT
-134 KISKIQYKNSQEQ
+134 KISKIQYQSSQEQ

-187 QHRIA
+187 QKRIA
-192 SETLDIYAPL
+192 KETLEIYAPL

-215 EDLSLSYLNQEKYH
+215 EDLSLSYIDPEQYYH
-229 SIASR
+229 IASL
-234 MNMKRDERIRYVQ
+234 MNMKREERISYVQ
-247 EAVSEIEAAIQ
+247 EAVEQINGAIKD
-258 ELELQHIDVYGRPK
+258 LELSHVDVYGRPK

-281 TDKHKAFEEIYDL
+281 VDKHKAFEEIYDL
-294 SAVRVLTETIPDT
+294 LAVRVLTDSIPDT

-314 HSKWMPLPG
+314 HSKWTPIPG

-340 HTTVIGPGGR
+340 HTTVIGPDGR

-355 IRTHTMHEVAEFGV
+355 IRTHHMHEVAEYGV
-369 AAHWAYKQNKG
+369 AAHWAYKKNRG
-380 ANKEVKIND
+380 SNKEANVDDN
-389 HSQQALNVIQGI
+389 SQQALNVIQGI
-401 LELQEDAKNAEDF
+401 LELQENAKNAEDF
-414 MDGVQG
+414 MDGVTG

-448 AFSIHTNV
+448 AFSIHTNI

-483 IITSTSAKPSRDWLD
+483 IITSANAKPSRDWLEI
-498 LVSTRRAR
+498 VSTRRAR
-506 NKIKQYFKQLDRD
+506 NKIKQYFKQLDRE
-519 DNIEAGRELVTRNL
+519 DNIAAARELLAKNL
-533 RDTGFSTIAILSTEN
+533 RDNNFNPAEILTPEN
-548 LTKTAEVLHYHS
+548 IQETADKMHYHTP
-560 YDDMFAA
+560 DDMLAA
-567 IGYGDVTVPGVV
+567 IGFGDIAVPGVA
-579 NKLTEGIREAQQEA
+579 NKLTEKIREANEEA
-593 ETAELQRE
+593 ATAELQRE
-601 LLEEGHE
+601 MLEEGHE
-608 IKRGETAL
+608 ITRDETAF
-616 TQRQKGSADDIVIA
+616 TKRQKSTADDIVIA
-630 GVDNLLIRLGRCC
+630 GVDNLLVRLGRCC
-643 TPVPGDQVIG
+643 TPVPGDDVKG

-668 PNIRAAETQGQR
+668 PNIRAAQLQGQR

-688 EEGLKPNYDA
+688 ENGSKPNYDA

-704 ENRNGLLNDV
+704 DNRGGLLNDV
-714 LRAVNGRT
+714 LRSVNGRT
-722 RFVNSVNG
+722 RYVNSVNG

-740 SLSLGVKNSMQL
+740 SLSIGVKNSEQL
-752 NGIMDALNTLPAVY
+752 TAIMDSLNNLPAVY

>member
-1 MCLPEDMK
+1 
-9 GNMVTLTP
+9 
-17 YYGCLSNI
+17 
-25 VENMAKTKKYTGE
+25 MAKTKHYTGP
-38 EVLTLVGQYM
+38 EVLEMVGQYM
-48 SDADTAKVRA
+48 SESDTKNVKK
-58 AYEWASDLHKG
+58 AYEWASELHKE
-69 QLRKSGE
+69 QKRKSGE

-90 ELKMGTATVIS
+90 ELKMDTATVIS

-107 VEDTPATLADVE
+107 VEDTTATLQDVRDN
-119 AKFGETISQIIDGVT
+119 FGETIAQIIDGVT
-134 KISKIQYKNSQEQ
+134 KISKIQYQSSQEQ

-187 QHRIA
+187 QKRIA
-192 SETLDIYAPL
+192 KETLEIYAPL

-215 EDLSLSYLNQEKYH
+215 EDLSLSCIDPEQYYH
-229 SIASR
+229 IASL
-234 MNMKRDERIRYVQ
+234 MNMKREERISYVQ
-247 EAVSEIEAAIQ
+247 EAVDQINGAIKD
-258 ELELQHIDVYGRPK
+258 LELSHVDVYGRPK

-281 TDKHKAFEEIYDL
+281 VDKHKAFEEIYDL
-294 SAVRVLTETIPDT
+294 LAVRVLTDSIPDT

-314 HSKWMPLPG
+314 HSKWTPIPG

-340 HTTVIGPGGR
+340 HTTVIGPDGR

-355 IRTHTMHEVAEFGV
+355 IRTHHMHEVAEYGV
-369 AAHWAYKQNKG
+369 AAHWAYKKNRG
-380 ANKEVKIND
+380 SNKEANVDDN
-389 HSQQALNVIQGI
+389 SQQALNVIQGI
-401 LELQEDAKNAEDF
+401 LELQENAKNAEDF
-414 MDGVQG
+414 MDGVTG

-448 AFSIHTNV
+448 AFSIHTNI

-483 IITSTSAKPSRDWLD
+483 IITSANAKPSRDWLEI
-498 LVSTRRAR
+498 VSTRRAR
-506 NKIKQYFKQLDRD
+506 NKIKQYFKQLDRE
-519 DNIEAGRELVTRNL
+519 DNIAAARELLAKNL
-533 RDTGFSTIAILSTEN
+533 RDNNFNPAEILTPEN
-548 LTKTAEVLHYHS
+548 IQETADKMHYHTA
-560 YDDMFAA
+560 DDMLAA
-567 IGYGDVTVPGVV
+567 IGFGDIAVPGVA
-579 NKLTEGIREAQQEA
+579 NKLTEKIREANEEA
-593 ETAELQRE
+593 ATAELQRE
-601 LLEEGHE
+601 MLEEGHE
-608 IKRGETAL
+608 ITRDETAF
-616 TQRQKGSADDIVIA
+616 TKRQKSTADDIVIA
-630 GVDNLLIRLGRCC
+630 GVDNLLVRLGRCC
-643 TPVPGDQVIG
+643 TPVPGDDVKG

-668 PNIRAAETQGQR
+668 PNIRAAQLQGQR

-688 EEGLKPNYDA
+688 ENGSKPNYDA

-704 ENRNGLLNDV
+704 ENRGGLLNDV
-714 LRAVNGRT
+714 LRSVNGRT
-722 RFVNSVNG
+722 RYVNSVNG

-740 SLSLGVKNSMQL
+740 SLSIGVKNSEQL
-752 NGIMDALNTLPAVY
+752 TAIMDSLNNLPAVY

>member
-1 MCLPEDMK
+1 
-9 GNMVTLTP
+9 
-17 YYGCLSNI
+17 
-25 VENMAKTKKYTGE
+25 MAKTKHYTGP
-38 EVLTLVGQYM
+38 EVLEMVGQYM
-48 SDADTAKVRA
+48 SESDTKNVKK
-58 AYEWASDLHKG
+58 AYEWASELHKE
-69 QLRKSGE
+69 QKRKSGE

-90 ELKMGTATVIS
+90 ELKMDTATVIS

-107 VEDTPATLADVE
+107 VEDTTATLQDVRDN
-119 AKFGETISQIIDGVT
+119 FGETIAQIIDGVT
-134 KISKIQYKNSQEQ
+134 KISKIQYQSSQEQ

-187 QHRIA
+187 QKRIA
-192 SETLDIYAPL
+192 KETLEIYAPL

-215 EDLSLSYLNQEKYH
+215 EDLSLSYIDPEQYYH
-229 SIASR
+229 IASL
-234 MNMKRDERIRYVQ
+234 MNMKREERISYVQ
-247 EAVSEIEAAIQ
+247 EAVEQINGAIKD
-258 ELELQHIDVYGRPK
+258 LELSHVDVYGRPK

-281 TDKHKAFEEIYDL
+281 VDKHKAFEEIYDL
-294 SAVRVLTETIPDT
+294 LAVRVLTDSIPDT

-314 HSKWMPLPG
+314 HSKWTPIPG

-340 HTTVIGPGGR
+340 HTTVIGPDGR

-355 IRTHTMHEVAEFGV
+355 IRTHHMHEVAEYGV
-369 AAHWAYKQNKG
+369 AAHWAYKKNRG
-380 ANKEVKIND
+380 SNKEANVDDN
-389 HSQQALNVIQGI
+389 SQQALNVIQGI
-401 LELQEDAKNAEDF
+401 LELQENAKNAEDF
-414 MDGVQG
+414 MDGVTG

-448 AFSIHTNV
+448 AFSIHTNI

-483 IITSTSAKPSRDWLD
+483 IITSANAKPSRDWLEI
-498 LVSTRRAR
+498 VSTRRAR
-506 NKIKQYFKQLDRD
+506 NKIKQYFKQLDRE
-519 DNIEAGRELVTRNL
+519 DNIAAARELLAKNL
-533 RDTGFSTIAILSTEN
+533 RDNNFNPAEILTPEN
-548 LTKTAEVLHYHS
+548 IQETADKMHYHTP
-560 YDDMFAA
+560 DDMLAA
-567 IGYGDVTVPGVV
+567 IGFGDIAVPGVA
-579 NKLTEGIREAQQEA
+579 NKLTEKIREANEEA
-593 ETAELQRE
+593 ATAELQRE
-601 LLEEGHE
+601 MLEEGHE
-608 IKRGETAL
+608 ITRDETAF
-616 TQRQKGSADDIVIA
+616 TKRQKSTADDIVIA
-630 GVDNLLIRLGRCC
+630 GVDNLLVRLGRCC
-643 TPVPGDQVIG
+643 TPVPGDDVKG

-668 PNIRAAETQGQR
+668 PNIRAAQLQGQR

-688 EEGLKPNYDA
+688 ENGSKPNYDA

-704 ENRNGLLNDV
+704 ENRGGLLNDI
-714 LRAVNGRT
+714 LRSVNGRT
-722 RFVNSVNG
+722 RYVNSVNG

-740 SLSLGVKNSMQL
+740 SLSIGVKNSEQL
-752 NGIMDALNTLPAVY
+752 TAIMDSLNNLPAVY

>member
-1 MCLPEDMK
+1 M
-9 GNMVTLTP
+9 
-17 YYGCLSNI
+17 
-25 VENMAKTKKYTGE
+25 
-38 EVLTLVGQYM
+38 VGQYM
-48 SDADTAKVRA
+48 APADAEKVKL
-58 AYEWASDLHKG
+58 AYDWASELHHN
-69 QLRKSGE
+69 QFRKSGE

-90 ELKMGTATVIS
+90 ELKMDTATVIS

-107 VEDTPATLADVE
+107 VEDTPATTQDIE
-119 AKFGETISQIIDGVT
+119 DKFGATIAQIIDGVT
-134 KISKIQYKNSQEQ
+134 KISKIEYKNSREQ

-187 QHRIA
+187 QRRIA

-215 EDLSLSYLNQEKYH
+215 EDLALSYLDPEKYYM
-229 SIASR
+229 IASQ
-234 MNMKRDERIRYVQ
+234 MNMKRDERIQYVQ
-247 EAVSEIEAAIQ
+247 EAVTEITQAIQ
-258 ELELQHIDVYGRPK
+258 DLELENVSVYGRPK

-294 SAVRVLTETIPDT
+294 SAVRVLTDTIPDT

-340 HTTVIGPGGR
+340 HTTVIGPSGR

-369 AAHWAYKQNKG
+369 AAHWAYKKNKG
-380 ANKEVKIND
+380 SNKEAKVND
-389 HSQQALNVIQGI
+389 QNQQALNVIQGI

-414 MDGVQG
+414 MASVQG

-463 KINGRIVPLDYKI
+463 KVNGRIVPLDYKI

-483 IITSTSAKPSRDWLD
+483 IITSSTAKPSRDWLD
-498 LVSTRRAR
+498 IVSTRRAR
-506 NKIKQYFKQLDRD
+506 NKIKQYFKQLDRE
-519 DNIEAGRELVTRNL
+519 DNIEAGRDLLARIL
-533 RDTGFSTIAILSTEN
+533 QDTGFDPAAILTVDR
-548 LTKTAEVLHYHS
+548 LVKTAEALHYHT
-560 YDDMFAA
+560 YEDMLAA
-567 IGYGDVTVPGVV
+567 LGYGDVAVPGVA
-579 NKLTEGIREAQQEA
+579 NKLTEAIREAQQEA

-608 IKRGETAL
+608 IKRVETAL
-616 TQRQKGSADDIVIA
+616 TQRQKATADDIVIA
-630 GVDNLLIRLGRCC
+630 GVDNLLVRLGRCC
-643 TPVPGDQVIG
+643 TPVPGDAVTG

-688 EEGLKPNYDA
+688 EKGLKPNYDA

-722 RFVNSVNG
+722 KFVNSVNG

-740 SLSLGVKNSMQL
+740 SLSIGVKNSEQL
-752 NGIMDALNTLPAVY
+752 GNIMDALNNLPAVY

>member
-1 MCLPEDMK
+1 MQRFFVAENVLCHGSLIAY
-9 GNMVTLTP
+9 LWA
-17 YYGCLSNI
+17 NI
-25 VENMAKTKKYTGE
+25 INMAKTKNYTGE
-38 EVLTLVGQYM
+38 EVLDLVGQYM
-48 SDADTAKVRA
+48 SDADTAKVREAYLWA
-58 AYEWASDLHKG
+58 AALHES
-69 QLRKSGE
+69 QRRKSGE
-76 PYIIHPIQVAGILA
+76 PYIVHPIQVAAILA
-90 ELKMGTATVIS
+90 ELKMDTATVIS

-119 AKFGETISQIIDGVT
+119 AKFGAVIAQIIDGVT
-134 KISKIQYKNSQEQ
+134 KISKIKYQSSQEQ

-174 HNMRTLGALREEK
+174 HNMRTLGALRPDK
-187 QHRIA
+187 QRRIA

-202 ADRLGISTIKWEL
+202 ADRLGISAIKWEL
-215 EDLSLSYLNQEKYH
+215 EDLSLSYLDTEKYH
-229 SIASR
+229 GIASQ
-234 MNMKRDERIRYVQ
+234 MNMKRDERIRYVE
-247 EAVSEIEAAIQ
+247 EAVSEIEKTIH
-258 ELELQHIDVYGRPK
+258 ELELKNVDVYGRPK

-294 SAVRVLTETIPDT
+294 SAVRVLTDTIPDT

-314 HSKWMPLPG
+314 HSKWMPVPG

-340 HTTVIGPGGR
+340 HTTVVGPGGR

-355 IRTHTMHEVAEFGV
+355 IRTHTMHEVAEYGV
-369 AAHWAYKQNKG
+369 AAHWAYKKNKNS
-380 ANKEVKIND
+380 NKEANVTDKNE
-389 HSQQALNVIQGI
+389 HALNVIQGI

-414 MDGVQG
+414 MASVQG

-456 GIKTTGA
+456 GIKTVGA

-483 IITSTSAKPSRDWLD
+483 IITSATAKPSRDWLD

-519 DNIEAGRELVTRNL
+519 DNISAGQDLLARSL
-533 RDTGFSTIAILSTEN
+533 RDTGFDPITVLTADK
-548 LTKTAEVLHYHS
+548 LTKTAESMHLNS
-560 YDDMFAA
+560 SDDLLAA
-567 IGYGDVTVPGVV
+567 IGYGDVASPGVA
-579 NKLTEGIREAQQEA
+579 NKLTEDIREAQQEEA
-593 ETAELQRE
+593 TAELQRE

-608 IKRGETAL
+608 IKRENTAL
-616 TQRQKGSADDIVIA
+616 TQRQRAVADDIVIA

-643 TPVPGDQVIG
+643 TPVPGDHVKG

-661 SVHRVGC
+661 SVHRIGC
-668 PNIRAAETQGQR
+668 PNIRAAEAHGQR
-680 LVDVQWED
+680 LIDVQWED
-688 EEGLKPNYDA
+688 DKGLKPNYDA
-698 DLTVHG
+698 DLKVHG

-714 LRAVNGRT
+714 LRSVNGRT
-722 RFVNSVNG
+722 KYVNSVNG

-740 SLSLGVKNSMQL
+740 SLSIGVKNSEQL
-752 NGIMDALNTLPAVY
+752 DQIMDSLNNLPAVY

>member
-1 MCLPEDMK
+1 
-9 GNMVTLTP
+9 
-17 YYGCLSNI
+17 
-25 VENMAKTKKYTGE
+25 MAKTKHYTGP
-38 EVLTLVGQYM
+38 EVLEMVGQYM
-48 SDADTAKVRA
+48 SESDTKNVKK
-58 AYEWASDLHKG
+58 AYEWASELHKE
-69 QLRKSGE
+69 QKRKSGE

-90 ELKMGTATVIS
+90 ELKMDTATVIS

-107 VEDTPATLADVE
+107 VEDTTATLQDIRDN
-119 AKFGETISQIIDGVT
+119 FGETIAQIIDGVT
-134 KISKIQYKNSQEQ
+134 KISKIQYQSSQEQ

-187 QHRIA
+187 QKRIA
-192 SETLDIYAPL
+192 KETLEIYAPL

-215 EDLSLSYLNQEKYH
+215 EDLSLSYIDPEQYYH
-229 SIASR
+229 IASL
-234 MNMKRDERIRYVQ
+234 MNMKREERISYVQ
-247 EAVSEIEAAIQ
+247 EAVEQINGAIKD
-258 ELELQHIDVYGRPK
+258 LELSHVDVYGRPK

-281 TDKHKAFEEIYDL
+281 VDKHKAFEEIYDL
-294 SAVRVLTETIPDT
+294 LAVRVLTDSIPDT

-314 HSKWMPLPG
+314 HSKWTPIPG

-340 HTTVIGPGGR
+340 HTTVIGPDGR

-355 IRTHTMHEVAEFGV
+355 IRTHHMHEVAEYGV
-369 AAHWAYKQNKG
+369 AAHWAYKKNRG
-380 ANKEVKIND
+380 SNKEANVDDN
-389 HSQQALNVIQGI
+389 SQQALNVIQGI
-401 LELQEDAKNAEDF
+401 LELQENAKNAEDF
-414 MDGVQG
+414 MDGVTG

-448 AFSIHTNV
+448 AFSIHTNI

-483 IITSTSAKPSRDWLD
+483 IITSANAKPSRDWLEI
-498 LVSTRRAR
+498 VSTRRAR
-506 NKIKQYFKQLDRD
+506 NKIKQYFKQLDRE
-519 DNIEAGRELVTRNL
+519 DNIAAARELLAKNL
-533 RDTGFSTIAILSTEN
+533 RDNNFNPAEILTPEN
-548 LTKTAEVLHYHS
+548 IQETADKMHYHTP
-560 YDDMFAA
+560 DDMLAA
-567 IGYGDVTVPGVV
+567 IGFGDIAVPGVA
-579 NKLTEGIREAQQEA
+579 NKLTEKIREANEEA
-593 ETAELQRE
+593 ATAELQRE
-601 LLEEGHE
+601 MLEEGHE
-608 IKRGETAL
+608 ITRDETAF
-616 TQRQKGSADDIVIA
+616 TKRQKSTADDIVIA
-630 GVDNLLIRLGRCC
+630 GVDNLLVRLGRCC
-643 TPVPGDQVIG
+643 TPVPGDDVKG

-668 PNIRAAETQGQR
+668 PNIRAAQLQGQR

-688 EEGLKPNYDA
+688 ENGSKPNYDA

-704 ENRNGLLNDV
+704 ENRGGLLNDV
-714 LRAVNGRT
+714 LRSVNGRT
-722 RFVNSVNG
+722 RYVNSVNG

-740 SLSLGVKNSMQL
+740 SLSIGVKNSEQL
-752 NGIMDALNTLPAVY
+752 TAIMDSLNNLPAVY

>member
-1 MCLPEDMK
+1 
-9 GNMVTLTP
+9 
-17 YYGCLSNI
+17 
-25 VENMAKTKKYTGE
+25 MAKTKHYTGP
-38 EVLTLVGQYM
+38 EVLEMVGQYM
-48 SDADTAKVRA
+48 SESDTKNVKK
-58 AYEWASDLHKG
+58 AYEWASELHKE
-69 QLRKSGE
+69 QKRKSGE

-90 ELKMGTATVIS
+90 ELKMDTATVIS

-107 VEDTPATLADVE
+107 VEDTTATLQDVRDN
-119 AKFGETISQIIDGVT
+119 FGETIAQIIDGVT
-134 KISKIQYKNSQEQ
+134 KISKIQYQSSQEQ

-187 QHRIA
+187 QKRIA
-192 SETLDIYAPL
+192 KETLEIYAPL

-215 EDLSLSYLNQEKYH
+215 EDLSLSYIDPEQYYH
-229 SIASR
+229 IASL
-234 MNMKRDERIRYVQ
+234 MNMKREERISYVQ
-247 EAVSEIEAAIQ
+247 EAVEQINGAIKD
-258 ELELQHIDVYGRPK
+258 LELSHVDVYGRPK

-281 TDKHKAFEEIYDL
+281 VDKHKAFEEIYDL
-294 SAVRVLTETIPDT
+294 LAVRVLTDSIPDT

-314 HSKWMPLPG
+314 HSKWTPIPG

-340 HTTVIGPGGR
+340 HTTVIGPDGR

-355 IRTHTMHEVAEFGV
+355 IRTHHMHEVAEYGV
-369 AAHWAYKQNKG
+369 AAHWAYKKNRG
-380 ANKEVKIND
+380 SNKEANVDDN
-389 HSQQALNVIQGI
+389 SQQALNVIQGI
-401 LELQEDAKNAEDF
+401 LELQENAKNAEDF
-414 MDGVQG
+414 MDGVTG

-448 AFSIHTNV
+448 AFSIHTNI

-483 IITSTSAKPSRDWLD
+483 IITSANAKPSRDWLEI
-498 LVSTRRAR
+498 VSTRRAR
-506 NKIKQYFKQLDRD
+506 NKIKQYFKQLDRE
-519 DNIEAGRELVTRNL
+519 DNIAAARELLAKNL
-533 RDTGFSTIAILSTEN
+533 RDNNFNPAEILTPEN
-548 LTKTAEVLHYHS
+548 IQETADKMHYHTP
-560 YDDMFAA
+560 DDMLAA
-567 IGYGDVTVPGVV
+567 IGFGDIAVPGVA
-579 NKLTEGIREAQQEA
+579 NKLTEKIREANEEA
-593 ETAELQRE
+593 ATAELQRE
-601 LLEEGHE
+601 MLEEGHE
-608 IKRGETAL
+608 ITRDETAF
-616 TQRQKGSADDIVIA
+616 TKRQKSTADDIVIA
-630 GVDNLLIRLGRCC
+630 GVDNLLVRLGRCC
-643 TPVPGDQVIG
+643 TPVPGDDVKG

-668 PNIRAAETQGQR
+668 PNIRAAQLQGQR

-688 EEGLKPNYDA
+688 ENGSKPNYDA

-704 ENRNGLLNDV
+704 ENRGGLLNDV
-714 LRAVNGRT
+714 LRSVNGRT
-722 RFVNSVNG
+722 RYVNSVNG

-740 SLSLGVKNSMQL
+740 SLSIGVKNSEQL
-752 NGIMDALNTLPAVY
+752 TAIMDSLNNLPAVY

>member
-1 MCLPEDMK
+1 M
-9 GNMVTLTP
+9 
-17 YYGCLSNI
+17 
-25 VENMAKTKKYTGE
+25 
-38 EVLTLVGQYM
+38 VGQYM
-48 SDADTAKVRA
+48 APADAEKVKL
-58 AYEWASDLHKG
+58 AYDWASELHHN
-69 QLRKSGE
+69 QFRKSGE

-90 ELKMGTATVIS
+90 ELKMDTATVIS

-107 VEDTPATLADVE
+107 VEDTTASIQDIE
-119 AKFGETISQIIDGVT
+119 EKFGATIAQIIDGVT
-134 KISKIQYKNSQEQ
+134 KISKIEYKNSREQ

-187 QHRIA
+187 QRRIA

-215 EDLSLSYLNQEKYH
+215 EDLALSYLDPEKYYM
-229 SIASR
+229 IASQ
-234 MNMKRDERIRYVQ
+234 MNMKRDERIQYVQ
-247 EAVSEIEAAIQ
+247 EAVTEITQAIQ
-258 ELELQHIDVYGRPK
+258 DLELENVSVYGRPK

-294 SAVRVLTETIPDT
+294 SAVRVLTDTIPDT

-340 HTTVIGPGGR
+340 HTTVIGPSGR

-369 AAHWAYKQNKG
+369 AAHWAYKKNKG
-380 ANKEVKIND
+380 SNKEAKVND
-389 HSQQALNVIQGI
+389 QNQQALNVIQGI

-414 MDGVQG
+414 MAGVQG

-463 KINGRIVPLDYKI
+463 KVNGRIVPLDYKI

-483 IITSTSAKPSRDWLD
+483 IITSSTAKPSRDWLD
-498 LVSTRRAR
+498 IVSTRRAR
-506 NKIKQYFKQLDRD
+506 NKIKQYFKQLDRE
-519 DNIEAGRELVTRNL
+519 DNIEAGRDLLARIL
-533 RDTGFSTIAILSTEN
+533 QDTGFDPAAILTVDR
-548 LTKTAEVLHYHS
+548 LVKTAEALHYHT
-560 YDDMFAA
+560 YEDMLAA
-567 IGYGDVTVPGVV
+567 LGYGDVAVPGVA
-579 NKLTEGIREAQQEA
+579 NKLTEAIREAQQEA

-608 IKRGETAL
+608 IKRVETAL
-616 TQRQKGSADDIVIA
+616 TQRQKATADDIVIA
-630 GVDNLLIRLGRCC
+630 GVDNLLVRLGRCC
-643 TPVPGDQVIG
+643 TPVPGDDVTG

-688 EEGLKPNYDA
+688 EKGLKPNYDA

-722 RFVNSVNG
+722 KFVNSVNG

-740 SLSLGVKNSMQL
+740 SLSIGVKNSEQL
-752 NGIMDALNTLPAVY
+752 GNIMDALNNLPAVY

>member
-1 MCLPEDMK
+1 
-9 GNMVTLTP
+9 
-17 YYGCLSNI
+17 
-25 VENMAKTKKYTGE
+25 MAKTKHYTGP
-38 EVLTLVGQYM
+38 EVLEMVGQYM
-48 SDADTAKVRA
+48 SESDKKNVKK
-58 AYEWASDLHKG
+58 AYEWASELHKE
-69 QLRKSGE
+69 QKRKSGE

-90 ELKMGTATVIS
+90 ELKMDTATVIS

-107 VEDTPATLADVE
+107 VEDTTATLQDVRDN
-119 AKFGETISQIIDGVT
+119 FGETIAQIIDGVT
-134 KISKIQYKNSQEQ
+134 KISKIQYQSSQEQ

-187 QHRIA
+187 QKRIA
-192 SETLDIYAPL
+192 KETLEIYAPL

-215 EDLSLSYLNQEKYH
+215 EDLSLSYIDPEQYYH
-229 SIASR
+229 IASL
-234 MNMKRDERIRYVQ
+234 MNMKREERISYVQ
-247 EAVSEIEAAIQ
+247 EAVDQINGAIKD
-258 ELELQHIDVYGRPK
+258 LELSHVDVYGRPK

-281 TDKHKAFEEIYDL
+281 VDKHKAFEEIYDL
-294 SAVRVLTETIPDT
+294 LAVRVLTDSIPDT

-314 HSKWMPLPG
+314 HSKWTPIPG

-340 HTTVIGPGGR
+340 HTTVIGPDGR

-355 IRTHTMHEVAEFGV
+355 IRTHHMHEVAEYGV
-369 AAHWAYKQNKG
+369 AAHWAYKKNRG
-380 ANKEVKIND
+380 SNKEANVDDN
-389 HSQQALNVIQGI
+389 SQQALNVIQGI
-401 LELQEDAKNAEDF
+401 LELQENAKNAEDF
-414 MDGVQG
+414 MDGVTG

-448 AFSIHTNV
+448 AFSIHTNI

-483 IITSTSAKPSRDWLD
+483 IITSANAKPSRDWLEI
-498 LVSTRRAR
+498 VSTRRAR
-506 NKIKQYFKQLDRD
+506 NKIKQYFKQLDRE
-519 DNIEAGRELVTRNL
+519 DNIAAARELLAKNL
-533 RDTGFSTIAILSTEN
+533 RDNNFNPAEILTPEN
-548 LTKTAEVLHYHS
+548 IQETADKMHYHTP
-560 YDDMFAA
+560 DDMLAA
-567 IGYGDVTVPGVV
+567 IGFGDIAVPGVA
-579 NKLTEGIREAQQEA
+579 NKLTEKIREANEEA
-593 ETAELQRE
+593 ATAELQRE
-601 LLEEGHE
+601 MLEEGHE
-608 IKRGETAL
+608 ITRDETAF
-616 TQRQKGSADDIVIA
+616 TKRQKSTADDIVIA
-630 GVDNLLIRLGRCC
+630 GVDNLLVRLGRCC
-643 TPVPGDQVIG
+643 TPVPGDDVKG

-668 PNIRAAETQGQR
+668 PNIRAAQLQGQR

-688 EEGLKPNYDA
+688 ENGSKPNYDA

-704 ENRNGLLNDV
+704 ENRGGLLNDV
-714 LRAVNGRT
+714 LRSVNGRT
-722 RFVNSVNG
+722 RYVNSVNG

-740 SLSLGVKNSMQL
+740 SLSIGVKNSEQL
-752 NGIMDALNTLPAVY
+752 TAIMDSLNNLPAVY

>member
-1 MCLPEDMK
+1 
-9 GNMVTLTP
+9 
-17 YYGCLSNI
+17 
-25 VENMAKTKKYTGE
+25 MAKTKHYTGP
-38 EVLTLVGQYM
+38 EVLEMVGQYM
-48 SDADTAKVRA
+48 SESDTKNVKK
-58 AYEWASDLHKG
+58 AYEWASELHKE
-69 QLRKSGE
+69 QKRKSGE

-90 ELKMGTATVIS
+90 ELKMDTATVIS

-107 VEDTPATLADVE
+107 VEDTTATLQDVRDN
-119 AKFGETISQIIDGVT
+119 FGETIAQIIDGVT
-134 KISKIQYKNSQEQ
+134 KISKIQYQSSQEQ

-187 QHRIA
+187 QKRIA
-192 SETLDIYAPL
+192 KETLEIYAPL

-215 EDLSLSYLNQEKYH
+215 EDLSLSYIDSEQYYH
-229 SIASR
+229 IASL
-234 MNMKRDERIRYVQ
+234 MNMKREERISYVQ
-247 EAVSEIEAAIQ
+247 EAVDQINGAIKD
-258 ELELQHIDVYGRPK
+258 LELSHVDVYGRPK

-281 TDKHKAFEEIYDL
+281 VDKHKAFEEIYDL
-294 SAVRVLTETIPDT
+294 LAVRVLTDSIPDT

-314 HSKWMPLPG
+314 HSKWTPIPG

-340 HTTVIGPGGR
+340 HTTVIGPDGR

-355 IRTHTMHEVAEFGV
+355 IRTHHMHEVAEYGV
-369 AAHWAYKQNKG
+369 AAHWAYKKNRG
-380 ANKEVKIND
+380 SNKEANVDDN
-389 HSQQALNVIQGI
+389 SQQSLNVIQGI
-401 LELQEDAKNAEDF
+401 LELQENAKNAEDF
-414 MDGVQG
+414 MDGVTG

-448 AFSIHTNV
+448 AFSIHTNI

-483 IITSTSAKPSRDWLD
+483 IITSANAKPSRDWLEI
-498 LVSTRRAR
+498 VSTRRAR
-506 NKIKQYFKQLDRD
+506 NKIKQYFKQLDRE
-519 DNIEAGRELVTRNL
+519 DNIAAARELLAKNL
-533 RDTGFSTIAILSTEN
+533 RDNNFNPAEILTPEN
-548 LTKTAEVLHYHS
+548 IQETADKMHYHTP
-560 YDDMFAA
+560 DDMLAA
-567 IGYGDVTVPGVV
+567 IGFGDIAVPGVA
-579 NKLTEGIREAQQEA
+579 NKLTEKIREANEEA
-593 ETAELQRE
+593 ATAELQRE
-601 LLEEGHE
+601 MLEEGHE
-608 IKRGETAL
+608 ITRDETAF
-616 TQRQKGSADDIVIA
+616 TKRQKSTADDIVIA
-630 GVDNLLIRLGRCC
+630 GVDNLLVRLGRCC
-643 TPVPGDQVIG
+643 TPVPGDDVKG

-668 PNIRAAETQGQR
+668 PNIRAAQLQGQR

-688 EEGLKPNYDA
+688 ENGSKPNYDA

-704 ENRNGLLNDV
+704 ENRGGLLNDV
-714 LRAVNGRT
+714 LRSVNGRT
-722 RFVNSVNG
+722 HYVNSVNG

-740 SLSLGVKNSMQL
+740 SLSIGVKNSEQL
-752 NGIMDALNTLPAVY
+752 TAIMDSLNNLPAVY

>member
-1 MCLPEDMK
+1 
-9 GNMVTLTP
+9 
-17 YYGCLSNI
+17 
-25 VENMAKTKKYTGE
+25 MAKTKHYTGP
-38 EVLTLVGQYM
+38 EVLDMVGQYM
-48 SDADTAKVRA
+48 SESDTENVKK
-58 AYEWASDLHKG
+58 AYEWASELHKE
-69 QLRKSGE
+69 QKRKSGE

-90 ELKMGTATVIS
+90 ELKMDTATVIS

-107 VEDTPATLADVE
+107 VEDTTATLQDVRDN
-119 AKFGETISQIIDGVT
+119 FGETIAQIIDGVT
-134 KISKIQYKNSQEQ
+134 KISKIQYQSSQEQ

-187 QHRIA
+187 QKRIA
-192 SETLDIYAPL
+192 KETLEIYAPL

-215 EDLSLSYLNQEKYH
+215 EDLSLSYIDPEQYYH
-229 SIASR
+229 IASL
-234 MNMKRDERIRYVQ
+234 MNMKREERISYVQ
-247 EAVSEIEAAIQ
+247 EAVDQINGAIKD
-258 ELELQHIDVYGRPK
+258 LELSYVDVYGRPK

-281 TDKHKAFEEIYDL
+281 VDKHKAFEEIYDL
-294 SAVRVLTETIPDT
+294 LAVRVLTNSIPDT

-314 HSKWMPLPG
+314 HSKWTPIPG

-340 HTTVIGPGGR
+340 HTTVIGPDGR

-355 IRTHTMHEVAEFGV
+355 IRTHHMHEVAEYGV
-369 AAHWAYKQNKG
+369 AAHWAYKKNRG
-380 ANKEVKIND
+380 SNKEANVDDN
-389 HSQQALNVIQGI
+389 SQQALNVIQGI
-401 LELQEDAKNAEDF
+401 LELQENAKNAEDF
-414 MDGVQG
+414 MDGVTG

-448 AFSIHTNV
+448 AFSIHTNI

-483 IITSTSAKPSRDWLD
+483 IITSANAKPSRDWLEI
-498 LVSTRRAR
+498 VSTRRAR
-506 NKIKQYFKQLDRD
+506 NKIKQYFKQLDRE
-519 DNIEAGRELVTRNL
+519 DNIAAARELLSKNL
-533 RDTGFSTIAILSTEN
+533 RDNNFNPSDILTPEN
-548 LTKTAEVLHYHS
+548 IQETADKMHYHTP
-560 YDDMFAA
+560 DDMLAA
-567 IGYGDVTVPGVV
+567 IGFGDIAVPGVA
-579 NKLTEGIREAQQEA
+579 NKLTEKIREANEEA
-593 ETAELQRE
+593 ATAELQRE
-601 LLEEGHE
+601 MLEEGHE
-608 IKRGETAL
+608 ITRDETAF
-616 TQRQKGSADDIVIA
+616 TKRQKSTADDIVIA
-630 GVDNLLIRLGRCC
+630 GVDNLLVRLGRCC
-643 TPVPGDQVIG
+643 TPVPGDDVKG

-668 PNIRAAETQGQR
+668 PNIRAAQLQGQR

-688 EEGLKPNYDA
+688 ENGSKPNYDA

-704 ENRNGLLNDV
+704 ENRGGLLNDV
-714 LRAVNGRT
+714 LRSVNGRT
-722 RFVNSVNG
+722 RYVNSVNG

-740 SLSLGVKNSMQL
+740 SLSIGVKNSEQL
-752 NGIMDALNTLPAVY
+752 TAIMDSLNNLPAVY

>member
-1 MCLPEDMK
+1 
-9 GNMVTLTP
+9 
-17 YYGCLSNI
+17 
-25 VENMAKTKKYTGE
+25 MAKTKHYTGP
-38 EVLTLVGQYM
+38 EVLDMVGQYM
-48 SDADTAKVRA
+48 SESDTENVKK
-58 AYEWASDLHKG
+58 AYEWASELHKE
-69 QLRKSGE
+69 QKRKSGE

-90 ELKMGTATVIS
+90 ELKMDTATVIS

-107 VEDTPATLADVE
+107 VEDTTATLQDVRDN
-119 AKFGETISQIIDGVT
+119 FGETIAQIIDGVT
-134 KISKIQYKNSQEQ
+134 KISKIQYQSSQEQ

-187 QHRIA
+187 QKRIA
-192 SETLDIYAPL
+192 KETLEIYAPL

-215 EDLSLSYLNQEKYH
+215 EDLSLSYIDPEQYYH
-229 SIASR
+229 IASL
-234 MNMKRDERIRYVQ
+234 MNMKREERISYVQ
-247 EAVSEIEAAIQ
+247 EAVDQINGAIKD
-258 ELELQHIDVYGRPK
+258 LELSHVDVYGRPK

-281 TDKHKAFEEIYDL
+281 VDKHKAFEEIYDL
-294 SAVRVLTETIPDT
+294 LAVRVLTNSIPDT

-314 HSKWMPLPG
+314 HSKWTPIPG

-340 HTTVIGPGGR
+340 HTTVIGPDGR

-355 IRTHTMHEVAEFGV
+355 IRTHHMHEVAEYGV
-369 AAHWAYKQNKG
+369 AAHWAYKKNRG
-380 ANKEVKIND
+380 SNKEANVDDN
-389 HSQQALNVIQGI
+389 SQQALNVIQGI
-401 LELQEDAKNAEDF
+401 LELQENAKNAEDF
-414 MDGVQG
+414 MDGVTG

-448 AFSIHTNV
+448 AFSIHTNI

-483 IITSTSAKPSRDWLD
+483 IITSANAKPSRDWLEI
-498 LVSTRRAR
+498 VSTRRAR
-506 NKIKQYFKQLDRD
+506 NKIKQYFKQLDRE
-519 DNIEAGRELVTRNL
+519 DNIAAARELLSKNL
-533 RDTGFSTIAILSTEN
+533 RDNNFNPSDILTPEN
-548 LTKTAEVLHYHS
+548 IQETADKMHYHTP
-560 YDDMFAA
+560 DDMLAA
-567 IGYGDVTVPGVV
+567 IGFGDIAVPGVA
-579 NKLTEGIREAQQEA
+579 NKLTEKIREANEEA
-593 ETAELQRE
+593 ATAELQRE
-601 LLEEGHE
+601 MLEEGHE
-608 IKRGETAL
+608 ITRDETAF
-616 TQRQKGSADDIVIA
+616 TKRQKSTADDIVIA
-630 GVDNLLIRLGRCC
+630 GVDNLLVRLGRCC
-643 TPVPGDQVIG
+643 TPVPGDDVKG

-668 PNIRAAETQGQR
+668 PNIRAAQLQGQR

-688 EEGLKPNYDA
+688 ENGSKPNYDA

-704 ENRNGLLNDV
+704 ENRGGLLNDV
-714 LRAVNGRT
+714 LRSVNGRT
-722 RFVNSVNG
+722 RYVNSVNG

-740 SLSLGVKNSMQL
+740 SLSIGVKNSEQL
-752 NGIMDALNTLPAVY
+752 TAIMDSLNNLPAVY

>member
-1 MCLPEDMK
+1 
-9 GNMVTLTP
+9 
-17 YYGCLSNI
+17 
-25 VENMAKTKKYTGE
+25 MAKTKHYTGP
-38 EVLTLVGQYM
+38 EVLEMVGQYM
-48 SDADTAKVRA
+48 SESDTKNVKK
-58 AYEWASDLHKG
+58 AYEWASELHKE
-69 QLRKSGE
+69 QKRKSGE

-90 ELKMGTATVIS
+90 ELKMDTATVIS

-107 VEDTPATLADVE
+107 VEDTTATLQDVRDN
-119 AKFGETISQIIDGVT
+119 FGETIAQIIDGVT
-134 KISKIQYKNSQEQ
+134 KISKIQYQSSQEQ

-187 QHRIA
+187 QKRIA
-192 SETLDIYAPL
+192 KETLEIYAPL

-215 EDLSLSYLNQEKYH
+215 EDLSLSYIDPEQYYH
-229 SIASR
+229 IASL
-234 MNMKRDERIRYVQ
+234 MNMKREERISYVQ
-247 EAVSEIEAAIQ
+247 EAVEQINGAIKD
-258 ELELQHIDVYGRPK
+258 LELSHVDVYGRPK

-281 TDKHKAFEEIYDL
+281 VDKHKAFEEIYDL
-294 SAVRVLTETIPDT
+294 LAVRVLTDSIPDT

-314 HSKWMPLPG
+314 HSKWTPIPG

-340 HTTVIGPGGR
+340 HTTVIGPDGR

-355 IRTHTMHEVAEFGV
+355 IRTHHMHEVAEYGV
-369 AAHWAYKQNKG
+369 AAHWAYKKNRG
-380 ANKEVKIND
+380 SNKEANVDGN
-389 HSQQALNVIQGI
+389 SQQALNVIQGI
-401 LELQEDAKNAEDF
+401 LELQENAKNAEDF
-414 MDGVQG
+414 MDGVTG

-448 AFSIHTNV
+448 AFSIHTNI

-483 IITSTSAKPSRDWLD
+483 IITSANAKPSRDWLEI
-498 LVSTRRAR
+498 VSTRRAR
-506 NKIKQYFKQLDRD
+506 NKIKQYFKQLDRE
-519 DNIEAGRELVTRNL
+519 DNIAAARELLAKNL
-533 RDTGFSTIAILSTEN
+533 RDNNFNPAEILTPEN
-548 LTKTAEVLHYHS
+548 IQETADKMHYHTP
-560 YDDMFAA
+560 DDMLAA
-567 IGYGDVTVPGVV
+567 IGFGDIAVPGVA
-579 NKLTEGIREAQQEA
+579 NKLTEKIREANEEA
-593 ETAELQRE
+593 ATAELQRE
-601 LLEEGHE
+601 MLEEGHE
-608 IKRGETAL
+608 ITRDETAF
-616 TQRQKGSADDIVIA
+616 TKRQKSTADDIVIA
-630 GVDNLLIRLGRCC
+630 GVDNLLVRLGRCC
-643 TPVPGDQVIG
+643 TPVPGDDVKG

-668 PNIRAAETQGQR
+668 PNIRAAQLQGQR

-688 EEGLKPNYDA
+688 ENGSKPNYDA

-704 ENRNGLLNDV
+704 ENRGGLLNDV
-714 LRAVNGRT
+714 LRSVNGRT
-722 RFVNSVNG
+722 RYVNSVNG

-740 SLSLGVKNSMQL
+740 SLSIGVKNSEQL
-752 NGIMDALNTLPAVY
+752 TAIMDSLNNLPAVY

>member
-1 MCLPEDMK
+1 
-9 GNMVTLTP
+9 
-17 YYGCLSNI
+17 
-25 VENMAKTKKYTGE
+25 MAKTKHYTGP
-38 EVLTLVGQYM
+38 EVLDMVRQYM
-48 SDADTAKVRA
+48 SESDTENVKK
-58 AYEWASDLHKG
+58 AYEWASELHKE
-69 QLRKSGE
+69 QKRKSGE

-90 ELKMGTATVIS
+90 ELKMDTATVIS

-107 VEDTPATLADVE
+107 VEDTTATLQDVRDN
-119 AKFGETISQIIDGVT
+119 FGETIAQIIDGVT
-134 KISKIQYKNSQEQ
+134 KISKIQYQSSQEQ

-187 QHRIA
+187 QKRIA
-192 SETLDIYAPL
+192 KETLEIYAPL

-215 EDLSLSYLNQEKYH
+215 EDLSLSYIDPEQYYH
-229 SIASR
+229 IASL
-234 MNMKRDERIRYVQ
+234 MNMKREERISYVQ
-247 EAVSEIEAAIQ
+247 EAVDQINGAIKD
-258 ELELQHIDVYGRPK
+258 LELSHVDVYGRPK

-281 TDKHKAFEEIYDL
+281 VDKHKAFEEIYDL
-294 SAVRVLTETIPDT
+294 LAVRVLTNSIPDT

-314 HSKWMPLPG
+314 HSKWTPIPG

-340 HTTVIGPGGR
+340 HTTVIGPDGR

-355 IRTHTMHEVAEFGV
+355 IRTHHMHEVAEYGV
-369 AAHWAYKQNKG
+369 AAHWAYKKNRG
-380 ANKEVKIND
+380 SNKEANVDDN
-389 HSQQALNVIQGI
+389 SQQALNVIQGI
-401 LELQEDAKNAEDF
+401 LELQENAKNAEDF
-414 MDGVQG
+414 MDGVTG

-448 AFSIHTNV
+448 AFSIHTNI

-483 IITSTSAKPSRDWLD
+483 IITSANAKPSRDWLEI
-498 LVSTRRAR
+498 VSTRRAR
-506 NKIKQYFKQLDRD
+506 NKIKQYFKQLDRE
-519 DNIEAGRELVTRNL
+519 DNIAAARELLSKNL
-533 RDTGFSTIAILSTEN
+533 RDNNFNPSDILTTEN
-548 LTKTAEVLHYHS
+548 IQETADKMHYHTP
-560 YDDMFAA
+560 DDMLAA
-567 IGYGDVTVPGVV
+567 IGFGDIAVPGVA
-579 NKLTEGIREAQQEA
+579 NKLTEKIREANEEA
-593 ETAELQRE
+593 ATAELQRE
-601 LLEEGHE
+601 MLEEGHE
-608 IKRGETAL
+608 ITRDETAF
-616 TQRQKGSADDIVIA
+616 TKRQKSTADDIVIA
-630 GVDNLLIRLGRCC
+630 GVDNLLVRLGRCC
-643 TPVPGDQVIG
+643 TPVPGDDVKG

-668 PNIRAAETQGQR
+668 PNIRAAQLQGQR

-688 EEGLKPNYDA
+688 ENGSKPNYDA

-704 ENRNGLLNDV
+704 ENRGGLLNDV
-714 LRAVNGRT
+714 LRSVNGRT
-722 RFVNSVNG
+722 RYVNSVNG

-740 SLSLGVKNSMQL
+740 SLSIGVKNSEQL
-752 NGIMDALNTLPAVY
+752 TAIMDSLNNLPAVY

>member
-1 MCLPEDMK
+1 
-9 GNMVTLTP
+9 
-17 YYGCLSNI
+17 
-25 VENMAKTKKYTGE
+25 MAKTKHYTGP
-38 EVLTLVGQYM
+38 EVLEMVGQYM
-48 SDADTAKVRA
+48 SESDTKNVKK
-58 AYEWASDLHKG
+58 AYEWASELHKE
-69 QLRKSGE
+69 QKRKSGE

-90 ELKMGTATVIS
+90 ELKMDTATVIS

-107 VEDTPATLADVE
+107 VEDTTATLQDVRDN
-119 AKFGETISQIIDGVT
+119 FGETIAQIIDGVT
-134 KISKIQYKNSQEQ
+134 KISKIQYQSSQEQ

-187 QHRIA
+187 QKRIA
-192 SETLDIYAPL
+192 KETLEIYAPL

-215 EDLSLSYLNQEKYH
+215 EDLSLSYIDPEQYYH
-229 SIASR
+229 IASL
-234 MNMKRDERIRYVQ
+234 MNMKREERISYVQ
-247 EAVSEIEAAIQ
+247 EAVDQINGAIKD
-258 ELELQHIDVYGRPK
+258 LELSHVDVYGRPK

-281 TDKHKAFEEIYDL
+281 VDKHKAFEEIYDL
-294 SAVRVLTETIPDT
+294 LAVRVLTDSIPDT

-314 HSKWMPLPG
+314 HSKWTPIPG

-340 HTTVIGPGGR
+340 HTTVIGPDGR

-355 IRTHTMHEVAEFGV
+355 IRTHHMHEVAEYGV
-369 AAHWAYKQNKG
+369 AAHWAYKKNRG
-380 ANKEVKIND
+380 SNKEANVDGN
-389 HSQQALNVIQGI
+389 SQQALNVIQGI
-401 LELQEDAKNAEDF
+401 LELQENAKNAEDF
-414 MDGVQG
+414 MDGVTG

-448 AFSIHTNV
+448 AFSIHTNI

-483 IITSTSAKPSRDWLD
+483 IITSANAKPSRDWLEI
-498 LVSTRRAR
+498 VSTRRAR
-506 NKIKQYFKQLDRD
+506 NKIKQYFKQLDRE
-519 DNIEAGRELVTRNL
+519 DNIAAARELLAKNL
-533 RDTGFSTIAILSTEN
+533 RDNNFNPAEILTPEN
-548 LTKTAEVLHYHS
+548 IQETADKMHYHTP
-560 YDDMFAA
+560 DDMLAA
-567 IGYGDVTVPGVV
+567 IGFGDIAVPGVA
-579 NKLTEGIREAQQEA
+579 NKLTEKIREANEEA
-593 ETAELQRE
+593 ATAELQRE
-601 LLEEGHE
+601 MLEEGHE
-608 IKRGETAL
+608 ITRDETAF
-616 TQRQKGSADDIVIA
+616 TKRQKSTADDIVIA
-630 GVDNLLIRLGRCC
+630 GVDNLLVRLGRCC
-643 TPVPGDQVIG
+643 TPVPGDDVKG

-668 PNIRAAETQGQR
+668 PNIRAAQLQGQR

-688 EEGLKPNYDA
+688 ENGSKPNYDA

-704 ENRNGLLNDV
+704 ENRGGLLNDV
-714 LRAVNGRT
+714 LRSVNGRT
-722 RFVNSVNG
+722 RYVNSVNG

-740 SLSLGVKNSMQL
+740 SLSIGVKNSEQL
-752 NGIMDALNTLPAVY
+752 TAIMDSLNNLPAVY